1 MKNPELITADDLNS
15 WPDNDARDAQ
25 ENFPLLIRHLLLN
38 TPGVSAVSARAG
50 NGVNEPGYDGFA
62 QLDEAVSVLPSG
74 SLRFEFGTNKDISTK
89 ASKDYRKRSK
99 QDDAASHVFV
109 FATPRR
115 WSGKDKWLEERRSEG
130 KFANVWA
137 LDADDLEAWL
147 ETSPS
152 SHYWLSEHLGKQ
164 PDEAR
169 TLEQWW
175 GSFHQATHPELP
187 LSMFTAGRESTRDKL
202 RELLAKAPRTITIQ
216 ADWRND
222 CLAFIYASLAAD
234 GEDELSA
241 LDRSVIIVKSSGA
254 WNRIARQTGKSILIP
269 AVDGAETKPA
279 IDNGHYVIKIVD
291 REQVVYG
298 KVDVKLPRVS
308 RPDVQTLLNDC
319 GIKFQKANRLAGLA
333 RRNMPSFVR
342 ALTRDAAIQTPMWA
356 TDTSASMLAA
366 LTLVGAWNANNDK
379 DTQAIAEL
387 VGSDYDTVTS
397 LCQQRAGGND
407 PVMSRSGS
415 AWRFASLE
423 EAFRCLSSKII
434 DGVVERWKQITLDVL
449 GEANPSY
456 GLNPLEKVEQQ
467 LNQPTSQVQYSEELK
482 SGIARSLAMVG
493 SMDGDGALSG
503 KLKDSVVAIT
513 NQLLNQAVGDDS
525 GRVWNLIGPRLRY
538 LAEAAPQKFIDV
550 TINNLKQDASSL
562 LRAYYADSNDILF
575 GDPWFHPHLLC
586 ALEVLAWS
594 EEYFDDAI
602 ECLALLAANPADDK
616 QRGNRPDE
624 SLAAILCGWAN
635 FTTFPSG
642 ERLAALDIVKR
653 ISSPVG
659 WDLLFALWP
668 DCSAVITPPATPHFR
683 ADWCPLT
690 DAPVL
695 RRDWNV
701 YRNGLV
707 ERALTWSDVTPSN
720 LNQLV
725 NHINRGIM
733 PEDRAKII
741 DYLGEL
747 ALSTEY
753 NDDDRYV
760 VWNALCQLATSH
772 YHHRASEWSLPEEE
786 VDRLLE
792 LSDRWKPTSPVLRHL
807 YLFDH
812 TPGLLDCAL
821 HRDIDNYD
829 QKVEARRQEALSEI
843 LADPQAIDDLALFAS
858 RADASLVLGWMLA
871 DRQELNFWDIAHWVD
886 SSDSK
891 LTAVV
896 DGYLYRA
903 LRQRGASWLQDVL
916 DDPRLTASQR
926 AAVLLR
932 VPAQLDCWEVVA
944 RSQDDDNAY
953 WQTAE
958 MGVLPPNHMRYA
970 IERLVAC
977 GRAWDAIDSV
987 SLSIRSAKQE
997 GVKTDL
1003 TVDVLIGLLHVAC
1016 TQESVK
1022 ISSLSFEVGQVLDH
1036 IVELKADRVDVARL
1050 ELLLYPLIGNYRE
1063 PVVLHRTLA
1072 AEPHLFVRLMEVA
1085 HHDKTMLGLDRSA
1098 SFRRAMSALN
1108 GWRGCPGMTA
1118 DGKLDAVVMQ
1128 RWVDAARQGL
1138 AAAELSDIG
1147 DYEIGRLLANSP
1159 EDENGTWPLPAV
1171 CTLIDEVGSKNLD
1184 EGFIAGMCRGL
1195 MSSVRGVYDGGQQE
1209 HESAQRY
1216 HALSK
1221 QIRSTSRHTARLL
1234 KKAANRYEERAIQE
1248 DDQAEARQDA
1258 L

>member
-1 MKNPELITADDLNS
+1 MKNPELITADDLNV
-15 WPDNDARDAQ
+15 WPDKDARDAQ

-50 NGVNEPGYDGFA
+50 NGVNEPGYDGVA
-62 QLDEAVSVLPSG
+62 QSDGTVSVLPPG
-74 SLRFEFGTNKDISTK
+74 SLLFEFGTNKDIGAK
-89 ASKDYRKRSK
+89 ATDDYRKRVK

-115 WSGKDKWLEERRSEG
+115 WRGKEKWLEEYRSKG
-130 KFANVWA
+130 IFADVWA

-147 ETSPS
+147 DVSPV
-152 SHYWLSEHLGKQ
+152 SHYWISEHLGKQ
-164 PDEAR
+164 PDEAQ

-175 GSFHQATHPELP
+175 DSFHQATQPELP
-187 LSMFTAGRESTRDKL
+187 LSMFTAGRESTRDTL
-202 RELLAKAPRTITIQ
+202 RKLLAEAPRTITIQ
-216 ADWRND
+216 ADWHDD

-234 GEDELSA
+234 AENQLDA
-241 LDRSVIIVKSSGA
+241 LDQSVIIVKSVGV
-254 WNRIARQTGKSILIP
+254 WNRIARQAGKSILIS
-269 AVDGAETKPA
+269 AFDGAETKPA
-279 IDNGHYVIKIVD
+279 IDNGHHVIKIVD

-298 KVDVKLPRVS
+298 KVDVELPRVS
-308 RPDVQTLLNDC
+308 RPDVQSLLNDC
-319 GIKFQKANRLAGLA
+319 GINFQKANHLAGLA

-342 ALTRDAAIQTPMWA
+342 ALTRDAAIQTPTWA
-356 TDTSASMLAA
+356 TDTSAPMLAA
-366 LTLVGAWNANNDK
+366 LTLVGAWDANNDK
-379 DTQAIAEL
+379 DTRAIAAL

-407 PVMSRSGS
+407 PVMSQSGS

-423 EAFRCLSSKII
+423 EAFRCMSSKIT
-434 DGVVERWKQITLDVL
+434 DGVIERWKQMTLDVL
-449 GEANPSY
+449 SEVNPSY

-503 KLKDSVVAIT
+503 KLRESVVDIT

-550 TINNLKQDASSL
+550 MIYNLRQDASSL

-575 GDPWFHPHLLC
+575 GDPWFRPHLLW

-594 EEYFDDAI
+594 EEYFDDAV

-616 QRGNRPDE
+616 QRGNRSGE
-624 SLAAILCGWAN
+624 SLSAILCGWAN
-635 FTTFPSG
+635 FTTVPYG
-642 ERLAALDIVKR
+642 ERLAALDSVKR
-653 ISSPVG
+653 ISPAVG

-668 DCSAVITPPATPHFR
+668 DYSATITPPATPRFR

-695 RRDWNV
+695 QRDWV
-701 YRNGLV
+701 AYRHGLV
-707 ERALTWSDVTPSN
+707 ERALTWSDMTPSN
-720 LNQLV
+720 LAQLV

-733 PEDRAKII
+733 PEDRVKII
-741 DYLGEL
+741 NYLGEL

-753 NDDDRYV
+753 NDDDRYL
-760 VWNALCQLATSH
+760 VWHTLRHLATSH
-772 YHHRASEWSLPEEE
+772 YHHRAAEWSLPEEE

-792 LSDRWKPTSPVLRHL
+792 LSDRWKPASPVLRHL
-807 YLFDH
+807 YLFNH
-812 TPGLLDCAL
+812 NPGLLDCAL
-821 HRDIDNYD
+821 HRDIDDYD

-843 LADPQAIDDLALFAS
+843 LAGPQAIDDLALLAS
-858 RADASLVLGWMLA
+858 RAVASLVLEWMLA
-871 DRQELNFWDIAHWVD
+871 DRQELNFWDIAYWTD
-886 SSDSK
+886 SSDRK
-891 LTAVV
+891 LVTVM
-896 DGYLYRA
+896 DGYLCRS
-903 LRQRGASWLQDVL
+903 LDQRGASWLQAVL
-916 DDPRLTASQR
+916 DDSRLTAAQR
-926 AAVLLR
+926 AAVLR
-932 VPAQLDCWEVVA
+932 CVPAEWDYWEVVA
-944 RSQDDDNAY
+944 RNQDDDSAY

-958 MGVLPPNHMRYA
+958 MRVLPPDHMQYA

-1003 TVDVLIGLLHVAC
+1003 TADVLIGLLHIAC
-1016 TQESVK
+1016 TQESAK
-1022 ISSLSFEVGQVLDH
+1022 ISSLSYEVGQVLDH
-1036 IVELKADRVDVARL
+1036 IVELKAGQVDVARL
-1050 ELLLYPLIGNYRE
+1050 ELLLYPLIGDYRE
-1063 PVVLHRTLA
+1063 PIALHRTLA
-1072 AEPHLFVRLMEVA
+1072 TEPHLFVRLMEVA
-1085 HHDKTMLGLDRSA
+1085 HRDKTMLGMDRSA
-1098 SFRRAMSALN
+1098 SFRRAMSVLD

-1118 DGKLDAVVMQ
+1118 DGELDAVVMQ
-1128 RWVDAARQGL
+1128 QWVDAARQGL

-1171 CTLIDEVGSKNLD
+1171 CELIDEVGSDNLD

-1195 MSSVRGVYDGGQQE
+1195 MSSVRGAYDGGQQE

-1216 HALSK
+1216 RALSR

-1234 KKAANRYEERAIQE
+1234 KKAADRYEDRATDE
-1248 DDQAEARQDA
+1248 DEQALVRQDA

>member
-1 MKNPELITADDLNS
+1 MKNPELITADDLNV
-15 WPDNDARDAQ
+15 WPDKNARDAQ

-50 NGVNEPGYDGFA
+50 NGVNEPGYDGVA
-62 QLDEAVSVLPSG
+62 QSDGTVSVLPPG
-74 SLRFEFGTNKDISTK
+74 SLLFEFGANKDIGTK
-89 ASKDYRKRSK
+89 ASKDYRKRAK
-99 QDDAASHVFV
+99 QNDAASHVFV

-115 WSGKDKWLEERRSEG
+115 WSGKDKWLEEQRSEG

-152 SHYWLSEHLGKQ
+152 SHYWISEHLGKQ

-234 GEDELSA
+234 AEDERSA
-241 LDRSVIIVKSSGA
+241 LDQSVIIVKSVGV
-254 WNRIARQTGKSILIP
+254 WNRISRQAGKSILIP
-269 AVDGAETKPA
+269 AFDGAEQQPA
-279 IDNGHYVIKIVD
+279 LNNGHHVLQIVD
-291 REQVVYG
+291 RGQIPLEKTALQ
-298 KVDVKLPRVS
+298 LPRVS
-308 RPDVQTLLNDC
+308 RPDVQLLLNGC
-319 GIKFQKANRLAGLA
+319 GVNFQQAGYLAGLA

-342 ALTRDAAIQTPMWA
+342 ALTRNIAIQTPAWA
-356 TDTSASMLAA
+356 TDTSAPMLAA
-366 LTLVGAWNANNDK
+366 LTLVGAWDANNDK
-379 DTQAIAEL
+379 DTQAIAAL
-387 VGSDYDTVTS
+387 VGGDYDTVTL
-397 LCQQRAGGND
+397 LCQQRADGND

-423 EAFRCLSSKII
+423 EAYRCLSSKIT
-434 DGVVERWKQITLDVL
+434 DGVIERWKQMALDVL
-449 GEANPSY
+449 CEVNPSY
-456 GLNPLEKVEQQ
+456 GLNPIEKFAQQ
-467 LNQPTSQVQYSEELK
+467 LNQPTSRVQYSEELK

-503 KLKDSVVAIT
+503 KLRDSAVDIVD
-513 NQLLNQAVGDDS
+513 QLLSQAVEDDS
-525 GRVWNLIGPRLRY
+525 GRFWNLIGPRLRY
-538 LAEAAPQKFIDV
+538 LAEAAPQQFVDVVID
-550 TINNLKQDASSL
+550 NLEQDSSSL
-562 LRAYYADSNDILF
+562 LRAFNSDSSD
-575 GDPWFHPHLLC
+575 LLW

-594 EEYFDDAI
+594 NDYFDDAI
-602 ECLALLAANPADDK
+602 ECLASLSANRVDDI
-616 QRGNRPDE
+616 QCGNRSGE
-624 SLAAILCGWAN
+624 SLSAILCGWGN
-635 FTTFPSG
+635 FTTVSSG
-642 ERLAALDIVKR
+642 KKLAALDSVKR
-653 ISSPVG
+653 MSSSVG

-668 DCSAVITPPATPHFR
+668 DWTTITPTRTPRFR

-695 RRDWNV
+695 QRDWV
-701 YRNGLV
+701 EYRHGLV
-707 ERALTWSDVTPSN
+707 ERALSWSGMTASN
-720 LNQLV
+720 LERLI
-725 NHINRGIM
+725 NHINRGVM
-733 PEDRAKII
+733 PEDRAQII
-741 DYLGEL
+741 DYLSEL

-753 NDDDRYV
+753 NDDDRYL
-760 VWNALCQLATSH
+760 VWRTVRELAAKHS
-772 YHHRASEWSLPEEE
+772 HHRAEWSLPEEE

-807 YLFDH
+807 YLFNHD
-812 TPGLLDCAL
+812 PGLLDCAL
-821 HRDIDNYD
+821 HRDIDDYD
-829 QKVEARRQEALSEI
+829 QKVEARRQEALKEI
-843 LADPQAIDDLALFAS
+843 LSLPQKVDNLEVLAS
-858 RADASLVLGWMLA
+858 RAVASWVLGQMLA
-871 DRQELNFWDIAHWVD
+871 DRQELNFWDIAYWVD

-916 DDPRLTASQR
+916 DDPRLSASQR
-926 AAVLLR
+926 AAVLR
-932 VPAQLDCWEVVA
+932 CVPAEWDYWEVVA
-944 RSQDDDNAY
+944 RNQDDDSAY

-958 MGVLPPNHMRYA
+958 MRVLPPDHMQYA

-1003 TVDVLIGLLHVAC
+1003 TADVLIGLLHIAC
-1016 TQESVK
+1016 TQESAK
-1022 ISSLSFEVGQVLDH
+1022 ISSLSYEVGQVVDH
-1036 IVELKADRVDVARL
+1036 IVELNANQVDVARL
-1050 ELLLYPLIGNYRE
+1050 EILFYRLIGDYRE
-1063 PVVLHRTLA
+1063 PTVLHHTLA
-1072 AEPHLFVRLMEVA
+1072 TEPHLFVRLMEVA
-1085 HHDKTMLGLDRSA
+1085 HRGETMLGMDRSA
-1098 SFRRAMSALN
+1098 SFRIAMSALN
-1108 GWRGCPGMTA
+1108 GWRGCPGMTT
-1118 DGKLDAVVMQ
+1118 DGELDAVVMQ
-1128 RWVDAARQGL
+1128 RWVDAVRQGL

-1147 DYEIGRLLANSP
+1147 DYEIGSLLANSP
-1159 EDENGTWPLPAV
+1159 EDEEGAWPLPAV
-1171 CTLIDEVGSKNLD
+1171 CALIDEAGSRNLD

-1216 HALSK
+1216 RALSRK
-1221 QIRSTSRHTARLL
+1221 IRLTSRHTARLL
-1234 KKAANRYEERAIQE
+1234 KKAADRYEKRAVEE

>member
-1 MKNPELITADDLNS
+1 MKNPELITADYLNS
-15 WPDNDARDAQ
+15 WPDSDARDAQ
-25 ENFPLLIRHLLLN
+25 ENFPRLIRRLLHE
-38 TPGVSAVSARAG
+38 TPGISEVSVRAG
-50 NGVNEPGYDGFA
+50 NGVSAPGYDGVA
-62 QLDEAVSVLPSG
+62 QLDKAASVLPSG
-74 SLRFEFGTNKDISTK
+74 SLRFELGTNKDIGTK
-89 ASKDYRKRSK
+89 ASKDYRKRAN
-99 QDDAASHVFV
+99 QNDAAGYVFV

-152 SHYWLSEHLGKQ
+152 SHYWISEHLGKQ

-216 ADWRND
+216 ADWRDD

-234 GEDELSA
+234 AENQLDA
-241 LDRSVIIVKSSGA
+241 LDQSVIIVKSSAA
-254 WNRIARQTGKSILIP
+254 WNRIARQPGRSILIP
-269 AVDGAETKPA
+269 AFDDADKQLA
-279 IDNGHYVIKIVD
+279 LDNGHHVLQIVD
-291 REQVVYG
+291 REQVALR
-298 KVDVKLPRVS
+298 DPDLQLLRVS
-308 RPDVQTLLNDC
+308 RPDVQVLLSDC
-319 GIKFQKANRLAGLA
+319 GVNFQKAGYLAGLA

-342 ALTRDAAIQTPMWA
+342 ALTRDASIRRPVWA
-356 TDTSASMLAA
+356 TDANAPMLAA
-366 LTLVGAWNANNDK
+366 LTLVGAWDTENEK
-379 DTQAIAEL
+379 DRQAIAAL
-387 VGSDYDTVTS
+387 VRSDYDTVTS
-397 LCQQRAGGND
+397 LCQKRSGGND
-407 PVMSRSGS
+407 PVMSQSGS
-415 AWRFASLE
+415 VWRFASLE
-423 EAFRCLSSKII
+423 EAYRCLSSKIT
-434 DGVVERWKQITLDVL
+434 DGVIKRWKQMTLDVL

-456 GLNPLEKVEQQ
+456 GLNALEKVEQQ
-467 LNQPTSQVQYSEELK
+467 FNHPMSQIQYSEELK
-482 SGIARSLAMVG
+482 SGIARSLSMLG
-493 SMDGDGALSG
+493 SMDGDGVLSG
-503 KLKDSVVAIT
+503 KLRDNVVDIA

-525 GRVWNLIGPRLRY
+525 GRVWNLMAPRLPS
-538 LAEAAPQKFIDV
+538 LAEAAPQQFVDIV
-550 TINNLKQDASSL
+550 INNLEQDSSSL

-575 GDPWFHPHLLC
+575 GDPWFHPHLLW

-594 EEYFDDAI
+594 EEYFDDAV
-602 ECLALLAANPADDK
+602 ECLALLAANRADDK

-635 FTTFPSG
+635 FTTVPSG
-642 ERLAALDIVKR
+642 ERLAALDSVKR

-668 DCSAVITPPATPHFR
+668 DYSAVITPPATPHFR

-690 DAPVL
+690 DKPVKWEE
-695 RRDWNV
+695 RSSFFH
-701 YRNGLV
+701 GLV

-720 LNQLV
+720 LKRLI
-725 NHINRGIM
+725 NHINRGVM
-733 PEDRAKII
+733 PEDRAQII
-741 DYLGEL
+741 DYLSEL
-747 ALSTEY
+747 ALSAEY
-753 NDDDRYV
+753 NDDDRYL
-760 VWNALCQLATSH
+760 VWRTVRELAAKHS
-772 YHHRASEWSLPEEE
+772 HHRAEWSLPEEE

-807 YLFDH
+807 YLFNHD
-812 TPGLLDCAL
+812 PGLLDCAL
-821 HRDIDNYD
+821 HRDIDDYD

-843 LADPQAIDDLALFAS
+843 LAGPQKLDDLEILAS
-858 RADASLVLGWMLA
+858 RAVASWVLGQMLA

-896 DGYLYRA
+896 DAYLYRA
-903 LRQRGASWLQDVL
+903 LRQRGASWLQAVL
-916 DDPRLTASQR
+916 DDSRLTASQR
-926 AAVLLR
+926 AAVLRR

-997 GVKTDL
+997 GVTTDL
-1003 TVDVLIGLLHVAC
+1003 TADVLIGLLHIAC
-1016 TQESVK
+1016 TQESAK
-1022 ISSLSFEVGQVLDH
+1022 ISSLSYEVGKVLDY
-1036 IVELKADRVDVARL
+1036 IVELKADQVDIARL
-1050 ELLLYPLIGNYRE
+1050 ELLLYPLLGHYRE
-1063 PVVLHRTLA
+1063 STTLNRILA
-1072 AEPHLFVRLMEVA
+1072 TEASLFVKLMEVA
-1085 HHDKTMLGLDRSA
+1085 HRGETMLGMDRSA
-1098 SFRRAMSALN
+1098 SFRIAMSVLD

-1118 DGKLDAVVMQ
+1118 DGELDIAIMRQ
-1128 RWVDAARQGL
+1128 WVEAARQVL
-1138 AAAELSDIG
+1138 ATATLSDIA
-1147 DYEIGRLLANSP
+1147 DYEIGKLLANSP
-1159 EDENGTWPLPAV
+1159 EDKDGAWPLPAV
-1171 CTLIDEVGSKNLD
+1171 CEVIDEVGNENFD

>member
-1 MKNPELITADDLNS
+1 MKNSEFITADDLNS

-25 ENFPLLIRHLLLN
+25 ENFPRLIRHLLHE
-38 TPGVSAVSARAG
+38 TPGISEVSVRAG
-50 NGVNEPGYDGFA
+50 NGVSAPGYDGVA
-62 QLDEAVSVLPSG
+62 QSDETVSVLPAG
-74 SLRFEFGTNKDISTK
+74 SLVFEFGTDKGVGSK
-89 ASKDYRKRSK
+89 ASEDFRKRAN
-99 QDDAASHVFV
+99 QDNTTSHVFV

-115 WSGKDKWLEERRSEG
+115 WRGKDKWLEKRRSEG

-152 SHYWLSEHLGKQ
+152 SHYWISEHLGKQ

-234 GEDELSA
+234 AEDELSA
-241 LDRSVIIVKSSGA
+241 LDQSVIIVKSVGV
-254 WNRIARQTGKSILIP
+254 WNRISRQAGKSILIP
-269 AVDGAETKPA
+269 AFDGAEQQPA
-279 IDNGHYVIKIVD
+279 LNNGHHVLQIVD
-291 REQVVYG
+291 RGQIPLEKTALQ
-298 KVDVKLPRVS
+298 LPRVS
-308 RPDVQTLLNDC
+308 RPDVQLLLNGC
-319 GIKFQKANRLAGLA
+319 GVNFQQAGYLAGLA

-342 ALTRDAAIQTPMWA
+342 ALTRNTAIQTPAWA
-356 TDTSASMLAA
+356 TDTSAPMLAA
-366 LTLVGAWNANNDK
+366 LTLVGGWDANNDK
-379 DTQAIAEL
+379 DTQAIAAL
-387 VGSDYDTVTS
+387 VRSDYDTVTS

-407 PVMSRSGS
+407 PVMSRSRS

-423 EAFRCLSSKII
+423 EAFRCLSSKITDDVI
-434 DGVVERWKQITLDVL
+434 ERWKQMTLDVL
-449 GEANPSY
+449 SEANPSY

-467 LNQPTSQVQYSEELK
+467 LNHPTSRIQYSEKLK

-493 SMDGDGALSG
+493 SMDGDGVLSG
-503 KLKDSVVAIT
+503 KLRESVGDIT

-538 LAEAAPQKFIDV
+538 LAEAAPQQFIDV
-550 TINNLKQDASSL
+550 IIDNLEQDSSSL

-575 GDPWFHPHLLC
+575 GDPWFHPHLLW

-594 EEYFDDAI
+594 EEYFDDAV
-602 ECLALLAANPADDK
+602 ECLALLAANRADDK

-624 SLAAILCGWAN
+624 SLAAILCGWVN
-635 FTTFPSG
+635 FTTVPSG
-642 ERLAALDIVKR
+642 ERLAALDSVKR

-659 WDLLFALWP
+659 CDLLFALWP
-668 DCSAVITPPATPHFR
+668 DYSAVITPPAMPHFR

-695 RRDWNV
+695 QCDWV
-701 YRNGLV
+701 EYRHGLV
-707 ERALTWSDVTPSN
+707 ERALSWSGMTASN
-720 LNQLV
+720 LERLV
-725 NHINRGIM
+725 NHINIGVLSD
-733 PEDRAKII
+733 DRTKII

-747 ALSTEY
+747 AFLTQY
-753 NDDDRYV
+753 NDDDRYL
-760 VWNALCQLATSH
+760 VWRTVRELAAKHS
-772 YHHRASEWSLPEEE
+772 HHRAEWSLPEEE

-792 LSDRWKPTSPVLRHL
+792 LSDRWKPTSPVLWHL
-807 YLFDH
+807 YLFNHD
-812 TPGLLDCAL
+812 PGLLDCAL
-821 HRDIDNYD
+821 HRDIDDYD
-829 QKVEARRQEALSEI
+829 QKMEARRQDALKEILSTPQKLDDLEI
-843 LADPQAIDDLALFAS
+843 LAS
-858 RADASLVLGWMLA
+858 RAVASWVLGQMLA
-871 DRQELNFWDIAHWVD
+871 DRQELNFWDIAYWVD

-926 AAVLLR
+926 AAVLRR

-944 RSQDDDNAY
+944 RSQDDDNTY

-958 MGVLPPNHMRYA
+958 MRVLPPDHMRYA

-977 GRAWDAIDSV
+977 GRAWDAIVSV
-987 SLSIRSAKQE
+987 SLSIQSAKQE
-997 GVKTDL
+997 GDATDL
-1003 TVDVLIGLLHVAC
+1003 TADVLIGLLNVALARDL
-1016 TQESVK
+1016 SWNH
-1022 ISSLSFEVGQVLDH
+1022 SLSDEVGKLLDH
-1036 IVELKADRVDVARL
+1036 LVELKANKRDIVRL
-1050 ELLLYPLIGNYRE
+1050 ELLLYPLLGRNRE
-1063 PVVLHRTLA
+1063 LAVLNHILATDSRIFVKLLEVVHSR
-1072 AEPHLFVRLMEVA
+1072 
-1085 HHDKTMLGLDRSA
+1085 KNMLGLGRIDSYRVARSV
-1098 SFRRAMSALN
+1098 FDD
-1108 GWRGCPGMTA
+1108 WRGCPGMRA
-1118 DGKLDAVVMQ
+1118 DGRFDVMVMR
-1128 RWVDAARQGL
+1128 RWVEAARQGL
-1138 AAAELSDIG
+1138 AVADLSDIG
-1147 DYEIGRLLANSP
+1147 DYEIGRVLANSP
-1159 EDENGTWPLPAV
+1159 ENSAGEWPLPAV
-1171 CTLIDEVGSKNLD
+1171 CELIDEVGSKNLD
-1184 EGFIAGMCRGL
+1184 EGFIAGTCRGL

-1216 HALSK
+1216 RALSK
-1221 QIRSTSRHTARLL
+1221 QIRLTSRHTARLL
-1234 KKAANRYEERAIQE
+1234 QKAADRYEERAVEE
-1248 DDQAEARQDA
+1248 DDQAEARQDE

>member
-1 MKNPELITADDLNS
+1 MKNSELITADDLNS

-25 ENFPLLIRHLLLN
+25 ENFPRLIRRLLLD
-38 TPGVSAVSARAG
+38 TPGVSAVSVRAG
-50 NGVNEPGYDGFA
+50 NGVSAPGYDGVA
-62 QLDEAVSVLPSG
+62 QSDETVSVLPAG
-74 SLRFEFGTNKDISTK
+74 SLVFEFGTDKGIGSK

-152 SHYWLSEHLGKQ
+152 SHYWISEHLGKQ

-175 GSFHQATHPELP
+175 GSFHQATQPELP
-187 LSMFTAGRESTRDKL
+187 LSMFIAGRESTRDKL

-216 ADWRND
+216 ADWRDD

-234 GEDELSA
+234 AENQLDA
-241 LDRSVIIVKSSGA
+241 LDQSVIIVKSVGV
-254 WNRIARQTGKSILIP
+254 WNRIARQAGKSVLIP
-269 AVDGAETKPA
+269 AVDGVETKLA
-279 IDNGHYVIKIVD
+279 IDNGHHVIKIVD

-298 KVDVKLPRVS
+298 KVDVELPRVS
-308 RPDVQTLLNDC
+308 RPDVQSLLNDC
-319 GIKFQKANRLAGLA
+319 GVNFQKAGYLAGLA

-342 ALTRDAAIQTPMWA
+342 ALTRDAAIQMPTWA
-356 TDTSASMLAA
+356 TDASAPMLAA
-366 LTLVGAWNANNDK
+366 LTLVGAWDANNDK
-379 DTQAIAEL
+379 DTQAIAAL

-423 EAFRCLSSKII
+423 EAFLCLSSKIT
-434 DGVVERWKQITLDVL
+434 DGVVERWKQLALDVL
-449 GEANPSY
+449 CEANPSY

-467 LNQPTSQVQYSEELK
+467 FNQPTSQVQYSEELK

-493 SMDGDGALSG
+493 SMDGDGVLSG
-503 KLKDSVVAIT
+503 KLRESVDDIT

-538 LAEAAPQKFIDV
+538 LAEAAPQQFIDV
-550 TINNLKQDASSL
+550 TIENLEHDSSSL

-575 GDPWFHPHLLC
+575 GDPWFHPHLLW

-594 EEYFDDAI
+594 EEYFDGAV
-602 ECLALLAANPADDK
+602 ECLALLAANRADDK

-624 SLAAILCGWAN
+624 SLAAVLCGWAN
-635 FTTFPSG
+635 FTTVPFG
-642 ERLAALDIVKR
+642 ERLAALDSVKR
-653 ISSPVG
+653 ISATVG

-668 DCSAVITPPATPHFR
+668 DYSVVITPPATPRFR

-690 DAPVL
+690 DKPVKWEE
-695 RRDWNV
+695 RSSFFH
-701 YRNGLV
+701 GLV

-720 LNQLV
+720 LKRLV
-725 NHINRGIM
+725 NHINRGIL
-733 PEDRAKII
+733 PEDRTKII
-741 DYLGEL
+741 DHLGK
-747 ALSTEY
+747 LSSSEEFD
-753 NDDDRYV
+753 DDDRYL
-760 VWNALCQLATSH
+760 VWHTLRQLATSH
-772 YHHRASEWSLPEEE
+772 YHHRAAEWSLPEEE

-807 YLFDH
+807 YLFNHD
-812 TPGLLDCAL
+812 PGLLDCAL
-821 HRDIDNYD
+821 HRDIDDYD

-843 LADPQAIDDLALFAS
+843 LAGPQAIDDLALLAS
-858 RADASLVLGWMLA
+858 RAIASLVLGWMLA
-871 DRQELNFWDIAHWVD
+871 DRQELNFWDIAYWAD
-886 SSDSK
+886 SSDRK
-891 LTAVV
+891 LVTVM
-896 DGYLYRA
+896 DGYLCRS
-903 LRQRGASWLQDVL
+903 LDQRGASWLQAVL
-916 DDPRLTASQR
+916 DDSRLTAAQR
-926 AAVLLR
+926 AAVLR
-932 VPAQLDCWEVVA
+932 CVPAEWDYWEVVA
-944 RSQDDDNAY
+944 RNQDDDSAY

-958 MGVLPPNHMRYA
+958 MRVLPPDHMQYA

-977 GRAWDAIDSV
+977 GRAWDAINSV

-1003 TVDVLIGLLHVAC
+1003 TADVLIDLLHVAC

-1022 ISSLSFEVGQVLDH
+1022 ISSLSYEVGQVLDH

-1050 ELLLYPLIGNYRE
+1050 ELLLYPLIGDYRV
-1063 PVVLHRTLA
+1063 PIVLHHTLA
-1072 AEPHLFVRLMEVA
+1072 TESHLFVRLMEVA
-1085 HHDKTMLGLDRSA
+1085 HRGETMLGLDRSV
-1098 SFRRAMSALN
+1098 SFRIAMSVLD

-1118 DGKLDAVVMQ
+1118 DGEIDTVVMQ
-1128 RWVDAARQGL
+1128 QWVETARQGL

-1147 DYEIGRLLANSP
+1147 DYEIGGLLANSP

-1171 CTLIDEVGSKNLD
+1171 CELIDEVGSRNLD

-1216 HALSK
+1216 YALRE
-1221 QIRSTSRHTARLL
+1221 QIRSTSWHTARLL
-1234 KKAANRYEERAIQE
+1234 KKAADRYEQRAVEE
-1248 DDQAEARQDA
+1248 DDQAEARQDE

>member
-25 ENFPLLIRHLLLN
+25 ENFPRLVRKLLHE

-50 NGVNEPGYDGFA
+50 NGVNVSGYDGVA
-62 QLDEAVSVLPSG
+62 QSNETVSVLPSG
-74 SLRFEFGTNKDISTK
+74 SLIFEFGTNKKIASK
-89 ASKDYRKRSK
+89 ASDDFHKRAK
-99 QDDAASHVFV
+99 QNDAAGHVFV

-147 ETSPS
+147 EMSPS
-152 SHYWLSEHLGKQ
+152 SHYWISEHLGKQ

-202 RELLAKAPRTITIQ
+202 RELLAKAPRSITIQ
-216 ADWRND
+216 ADWRDD

-234 GEDELSA
+234 AENQLDA
-241 LDRSVIIVKSSGA
+241 LDQSVIIVKSSSV
-254 WNRIARQTGKSILIP
+254 WNQIARQAGKSILIP
-269 AVDGAETKPA
+269 AFDGAEKKPS
-279 IDNGHYVIKIVD
+279 IDNGHHVIKIVD

-298 KVDVKLPRVS
+298 KTDVDLPRVS
-308 RPDVQTLLNDC
+308 RPDVQLLLNGC
-319 GIKFQKANRLAGLA
+319 GVHFQRAGYLAGLA

-342 ALTRDAAIQTPMWA
+342 ALTRDAAIQMPTWA
-356 TDTSASMLAA
+356 TDSSAPMLAA
-366 LTLVGAWNANNDK
+366 LTLVGAWDANNDK
-379 DTQAIAEL
+379 DTQAIAAL
-387 VGSDYDTVTS
+387 VGSDYDTVTL
-397 LCQQRAGGND
+397 LCQQRADGND
-407 PVMSRSGS
+407 PVMSHSGS

-423 EAFRCLSSKII
+423 EAFRCLSSKIT
-434 DGVVERWKQITLDVL
+434 DGVVERWKQLVLDVL
-449 GEANPSY
+449 CEANPSY

-467 LNQPTSQVQYSEELK
+467 FNQPTSQVQYSEELK

-503 KLKDSVVAIT
+503 KLRDSAVDIVD
-513 NQLLNQAVGDDS
+513 QLLSQAVKDDT
-525 GRVWNLIGPRLRY
+525 GRVWNLIAPRLPS
-538 LAEAAPQKFIDV
+538 LAEAAPQQFVDIV
-550 TINNLKQDASSL
+550 INNLEQDSSSL

-575 GDPWFHPHLLC
+575 SDPWFHPHLLW

-602 ECLALLAANPADDK
+602 ECLTLLAVNRADDK
-616 QRGNRPDE
+616 QRGDRSGE
-624 SLAAILCGWAN
+624 SLSAILCGWAN
-635 FTTFPSG
+635 FTTVSSG
-642 ERLAALDIVKR
+642 KKLTALDSVKR
-653 ISSPVG
+653 MSSSVG

-668 DCSAVITPPATPHFR
+668 DWATITPTRTPRFR

-695 RRDWNV
+695 QCDWV
-701 YRNGLV
+701 EYRHGLV
-707 ERALTWSDVTPSN
+707 ERALSWSGMTASN
-720 LNQLV
+720 LERLV
-725 NHINRGIM
+725 NHINIGVLSD
-733 PEDRAKII
+733 DRAKII

-753 NDDDRYV
+753 NDDDRYL
-760 VWNALCQLATSH
+760 VWHSVRELAAKHS
-772 YHHRASEWSLPEEE
+772 HHRAEWSLPEEE

-807 YLFDH
+807 YLFNHD
-812 TPGLLDCAL
+812 PGLLDCAL
-821 HRDIDNYD
+821 HRDIDDYD

-843 LADPQAIDDLALFAS
+843 LAGPQAIDDLALLAS
-858 RADASLVLGWMLA
+858 RAVASLVLGWMLA
-871 DRQELNFWDIAHWVD
+871 DRQELNFWDIAYWAD
-886 SSDSK
+886 SSDRK
-891 LTAVV
+891 LVTVM
-896 DGYLYRA
+896 DGYLCRS
-903 LRQRGASWLQDVL
+903 LDQRGASWLQAVL
-916 DDPRLTASQR
+916 DDSRLTAAQR
-926 AAVLLR
+926 AAVLR
-932 VPAQLDCWEVVA
+932 CVPAEWDYWEVVA
-944 RSQDDDNAY
+944 RNQDDDNAY

-958 MGVLPPNHMRYA
+958 MRVLPPDHMQYA

-987 SLSIRSAKQE
+987 SLSIRSAKQK

-1003 TVDVLIGLLHVAC
+1003 TAEVLIGLLHVAC

-1022 ISSLSFEVGQVLDH
+1022 IFSLSYEVGQVLDH
-1036 IVELKADRVDVARL
+1036 IVELKADHVDVARL
-1050 ELLLYPLIGNYRE
+1050 ELLLYPLVGYYRE
-1063 PVVLHRTLA
+1063 PIVLHRTLA
-1072 AEPHLFVRLMEVA
+1072 TVPHLFVRLMEVA
-1085 HHDKTMLGLDRSA
+1085 HRDKTMLGMDRSA
-1098 SFRRAMSALN
+1098 SCRMAMSVLD

-1118 DGKLDAVVMQ
+1118 DGEIDAVVMQ
-1128 RWVDAARQGL
+1128 QWFETARQGL

-1171 CTLIDEVGSKNLD
+1171 CALIDEVGSRNLD

-1216 HALSK
+1216 RALSK
-1221 QIRSTSRHTARLL
+1221 QICSTSRHTARLL
-1234 KKAANRYEERAIQE
+1234 KKAADRYEERAKEE
-1248 DDQAEARQDA
+1248 DEQALARQDA

>member
-1 MKNPELITADDLNS
+1 MKNPELITADYLNS
-15 WPDNDARDAQ
+15 WPDSDARDAQ
-25 ENFPLLIRHLLLN
+25 ENFPRLIRRLLHE
-38 TPGVSAVSARAG
+38 TPGISEVSVRAG
-50 NGVNEPGYDGFA
+50 NGVSAPGYDGVA
-62 QLDEAVSVLPSG
+62 QLDKAASVLPSG
-74 SLRFEFGTNKDISTK
+74 SLRFELGTNKDIGTK
-89 ASKDYRKRSK
+89 ASKDYRKRAN
-99 QDDAASHVFV
+99 QNDAAGYVFV

-152 SHYWLSEHLGKQ
+152 SHYWISEHLGKQ

-216 ADWRND
+216 ADWRDD

-234 GEDELSA
+234 AENQLDA
-241 LDRSVIIVKSSGA
+241 LDQSVIIVKSSAA
-254 WNRIARQTGKSILIP
+254 WNRIARQPGRSILIP
-269 AVDGAETKPA
+269 AFDDADKQLA
-279 IDNGHYVIKIVD
+279 LDNGHHVLQIVD
-291 REQVVYG
+291 REQVALR
-298 KVDVKLPRVS
+298 DPDLQLLRVS
-308 RPDVQTLLNDC
+308 RPDVQVLLSDC
-319 GIKFQKANRLAGLA
+319 GVNFQKAGYLAGLA

-342 ALTRDAAIQTPMWA
+342 ALTRDASIRRPVWA
-356 TDTSASMLAA
+356 TDANAPMLAA
-366 LTLVGAWNANNDK
+366 LTLVGAWDTENEK
-379 DTQAIAEL
+379 DRQAIAAL
-387 VGSDYDTVTS
+387 VRSDYDTVTS
-397 LCQQRAGGND
+397 LCQKRSGGND
-407 PVMSRSGS
+407 PVMSQSGS
-415 AWRFASLE
+415 VWRFASLE
-423 EAFRCLSSKII
+423 EAYRCLSSKIT
-434 DGVVERWKQITLDVL
+434 DGVIKRWKQMTFDVL

-456 GLNPLEKVEQQ
+456 GLNALEKVEQQ
-467 LNQPTSQVQYSEELK
+467 FNHPMSQIQYSEELK
-482 SGIARSLAMVG
+482 SGIARSLSMLG
-493 SMDGDGALSG
+493 SMDGDGVLSG
-503 KLKDSVVAIT
+503 KLRDNVVDIA

-525 GRVWNLIGPRLRY
+525 GRVWNLMAPRLPS
-538 LAEAAPQKFIDV
+538 LAEAAPQQFVDIV
-550 TINNLKQDASSL
+550 INNLEQDSSSL

-575 GDPWFHPHLLC
+575 GDPWFHPHLLW

-594 EEYFDDAI
+594 EEYFDDAV
-602 ECLALLAANPADDK
+602 ECLALLAANRADDK

-635 FTTFPSG
+635 FTTVPSG
-642 ERLAALDIVKR
+642 ERLAALDSVKR

-668 DCSAVITPPATPHFR
+668 DYSAVITPPATPHFR

-690 DAPVL
+690 DKPVKWEE
-695 RRDWNV
+695 RSSFFH
-701 YRNGLV
+701 GLV

-720 LNQLV
+720 LKRLI
-725 NHINRGIM
+725 NHINRGVM
-733 PEDRAKII
+733 PEDRAQII
-741 DYLGEL
+741 DYLSEL
-747 ALSTEY
+747 ALSAEY
-753 NDDDRYV
+753 NDDDRYL
-760 VWNALCQLATSH
+760 VWRTVRELAAKHS
-772 YHHRASEWSLPEEE
+772 HHRAEWSLPEEE

-807 YLFDH
+807 YLFNHD
-812 TPGLLDCAL
+812 PGLLDCAL
-821 HRDIDNYD
+821 HRDIDDYD

-843 LADPQAIDDLALFAS
+843 LAGPQKLDDLEILAS
-858 RADASLVLGWMLA
+858 RAVASWVLGQMLA

-886 SSDSK
+886 SSGSK

-896 DGYLYRA
+896 DAYLYRA
-903 LRQRGASWLQDVL
+903 LRQRGASWLQAVL
-916 DDPRLTASQR
+916 DDSRLTASQR
-926 AAVLLR
+926 AAVLRR

-997 GVKTDL
+997 GVTTDL
-1003 TVDVLIGLLHVAC
+1003 TADVLIGLLHIAC
-1016 TQESVK
+1016 TQESAK
-1022 ISSLSFEVGQVLDH
+1022 ISSLSYEVGKVLDY
-1036 IVELKADRVDVARL
+1036 IVELKADQVDIARL
-1050 ELLLYPLIGNYRE
+1050 ELLLYPLLGHYRE
-1063 PVVLHRTLA
+1063 STTLNRILA
-1072 AEPHLFVRLMEVA
+1072 TEASLFVKLMEVA
-1085 HHDKTMLGLDRSA
+1085 HRGETMLGMDRSA
-1098 SFRRAMSALN
+1098 SFRIAMSVLD

-1118 DGKLDAVVMQ
+1118 DGELDIAIVRQ
-1128 RWVDAARQGL
+1128 WVEAARQEL
-1138 AAAELSDIG
+1138 ATATLSDIA
-1147 DYEIGRLLANSP
+1147 DYEIGKLLANSP
-1159 EDENGTWPLPAV
+1159 EDKDGAWPLPAV
-1171 CTLIDEVGSKNLD
+1171 CEVIDEVGNENFD

>member
-216 ADWRND
+216 ADWRDD

-308 RPDVQTLLNDC
+308 RPDVQALLNDC

-550 TINNLKQDASSL
+550 TINNLEQDSSSL

-635 FTTFPSG
+635 FTTVPSG

-695 RRDWNV
+695 WRDWNV

-821 HRDIDNYD
+821 HRDIDDYD
-829 QKVEARRQEALSEI
+829 QKVETHRQNALGEI
-843 LADPQAIDDLALFAS
+843 LAGPQAIDDLALLAS
-858 RADASLVLGWMLA
+858 RAVASLVLGWMLA
-871 DRQELNFWDIAHWVD
+871 DRQELNFWDIAYWAD
-886 SSDSK
+886 SSDRK
-891 LTAVV
+891 LVTVM
-896 DGYLYRA
+896 DGYLCRS
-903 LRQRGASWLQDVL
+903 LDQRGASWLQAVL
-916 DDPRLTASQR
+916 DDSRLTAAQR
-926 AAVLLR
+926 AAVLR
-932 VPAQLDCWEVVA
+932 CVPAEWDYWEVVA
-944 RSQDDDNAY
+944 RNQDDDSAY

-958 MGVLPPNHMRYA
+958 MRVLPPDHMQYA
-970 IERLVAC
+970 IERLAAC

-987 SLSIRSAKQE
+987 SLSIRSARQE

-1003 TVDVLIGLLHVAC
+1003 TADVLIGLLHIAC
-1016 TQESVK
+1016 TQESAK
-1022 ISSLSFEVGQVLDH
+1022 ISSLSYEVGQVLDH
-1036 IVELKADRVDVARL
+1036 IVELKAGQVDVARL
-1050 ELLLYPLIGNYRE
+1050 ELLLYPLIGHYRE
-1063 PVVLHRTLA
+1063 PIVLHRTLA

-1085 HHDKTMLGLDRSA
+1085 HRDKTMLGMDRSA
-1098 SFRRAMSALN
+1098 SFRVAMSSLN

-1118 DGKLDAVVMQ
+1118 DGELDVAVMQ
-1128 RWVDAARQGL
+1128 QWVDAARQGL
-1138 AAAELSDIG
+1138 AVADLSDVG

-1159 EDENGTWPLPAV
+1159 EDENGMWPLPAV
-1171 CTLIDEVGSKNLD
+1171 CELIDEVGSDNLD
-1184 EGFIAGMCRGL
+1184 EGFIAGTCRGL
-1195 MSSVRGVYDGGQQE
+1195 MSSVRGIYDGGQQE

-1216 HALSK
+1216 RALSR

-1234 KKAANRYEERAIQE
+1234 KKAADQYEDRATE
-1248 DDQAEARQDA
+1248 KDEQALVRQDA

>member
-1 MKNPELITADDLNS
+1 MKNPELITADDLNV
-15 WPDNDARDAQ
+15 WPDKDARDAQ

-38 TPGVSAVSARAG
+38 TPGVSAVSVRAG
-50 NGVNEPGYDGFA
+50 NGVSEPGYDGVA
-62 QLDEAVSVLPSG
+62 QSDGTVSVLPPG
-74 SLRFEFGTNKDISTK
+74 SLLLEFGTNKDIGAK
-89 ASKDYRKRSK
+89 ATDDYRKRVK

-115 WSGKDKWLEERRSEG
+115 WTGKDKWLEKRRREG

-147 ETSPS
+147 EISPS
-152 SHYWLSEHLGKQ
+152 SHYWISEHLGKQ

-216 ADWRND
+216 ADWRDD
-222 CLAFIYASLAAD
+222 CLAFIYASLVAD
-234 GEDELSA
+234 AKDELSA
-241 LDRSVIIVKSSGA
+241 LDQSVIIVKSVGA
-254 WNRIARQTGKSILIP
+254 WNRITRQTGKSILIP

-308 RPDVQTLLNDC
+308 RPDVQSLLNDC

-342 ALTRDAAIQTPMWA
+342 VLTRDAAIQTPMWA

-366 LTLVGAWNANNDK
+366 LTLVGVWNANNDK

-493 SMDGDGALSG
+493 SMDGDGVLSG
-503 KLKDSVVAIT
+503 KLRESVDDIT
-513 NQLLNQAVGDDS
+513 SQLLNQAVGDDS
-525 GRVWNLIGPRLRY
+525 GRIWNLIGPRLRY
-538 LAEAAPQKFIDV
+538 LAEAAPQQFIDV
-550 TINNLKQDASSL
+550 TINNLKQDSSSL

-575 GDPWFHPHLLC
+575 GDPWFYPHLLW

-594 EEYFDDAI
+594 EEYFDDAV
-602 ECLALLAANPADDK
+602 ECLALLAANRADDK

-624 SLAAILCGWAN
+624 SLTAVLCGWAN
-635 FTTFPSG
+635 FTTVPSD
-642 ERLAALDIVKR
+642 ERLAALDSVKR

-659 WDLLFALWP
+659 WDVLFALWP
-668 DCSAVITPPATPHFR
+668 DYSTVITPPATPRFR
-683 ADWCPLT
+683 TDWCPLT
-690 DAPVL
+690 DKPVK
-695 RRDWNV
+695 REERSSFFQ
-701 YRNGLV
+701 GLV

-720 LNQLV
+720 LKRLV

-741 DYLGEL
+741 DYLDEL
-747 ALSTEY
+747 AFSTEY
-753 NDDDRYV
+753 NDDDRYL
-760 VWNALCQLATSH
+760 VWHTLRQLATSH
-772 YHHRASEWSLPEEE
+772 YHHRAAEWSLPEEE

-807 YLFDH
+807 YLFNH
-812 TPGLLDCAL
+812 NPGMLDCAL
-821 HRDIDNYD
+821 HRDLDDYD
-829 QKVEARRQEALSEI
+829 QIVEQRRQDALSKILSVPQKLDDLEI
-843 LADPQAIDDLALFAS
+843 LAS
-858 RADASLVLGWMLA
+858 RAVASWLLGQMLA
-871 DRQELNFWDIAHWVD
+871 DRQELNFWDIAHWAD
-886 SSDSK
+886 SSDRK
-891 LTAVV
+891 LVTVM
-896 DGYLYRA
+896 DGYLCRS
-903 LRQRGASWLQDVL
+903 LDQRGASWLQAVL
-916 DDPRLTASQR
+916 DDSRLTAAQR
-926 AAVLLR
+926 AAVLR
-932 VPAQLDCWEVVA
+932 CVPAEWDYWEVVA
-944 RSQDDDNAY
+944 RNQDDDSAY

-958 MGVLPPNHMRYA
+958 MRVLPPGHMQYA

-997 GVKTDL
+997 GITTDL
-1003 TVDVLIGLLHVAC
+1003 TAEVLIGLLHIAC

-1022 ISSLSFEVGQVLDH
+1022 ISSLSYEVGQVLDH
-1036 IVELKADRVDVARL
+1036 IVELKADQVDVARL
-1050 ELLLYPLIGNYRE
+1050 ELLFYPLIGDYRE
-1063 PVVLHRTLA
+1063 PIVLHRTLA
-1072 AEPHLFVRLMEVA
+1072 AEPHLFVRLMEIA
-1085 HHDKTMLGLDRSA
+1085 HRGETMLGMDRSA
-1098 SFRRAMSALN
+1098 SFRVAMSALD
-1108 GWRGCPGMTA
+1108 GWRGCPGMMV
-1118 DGKLDAVVMQ
+1118 DGKLDAAAMRQ
-1128 RWVDAARQGL
+1128 WVEAARQGL
-1138 AAAELSDIG
+1138 AAAELSDKG
-1147 DYEIGRLLANSP
+1147 DHQIGRLLANSP
-1159 EDENGTWPLPAV
+1159 EDENGMWPLPAV
-1171 CTLIDEVGSKNLD
+1171 CELIDELGSDNLD
-1184 EGFIAGMCRGL
+1184 EGFIAGTCRGL
-1195 MSSVRGVYDGGQQE
+1195 MSSVRGIYDGGQQE

-1216 HALSK
+1216 RALSR

-1234 KKAANRYEERAIQE
+1234 KKAADRYEDRATEE
-1248 DDQAEARQDA
+1248 DEQALVRQDA

>member
-1 MKNPELITADDLNS
+1 MKNPELITADYLNS
-15 WPDNDARDAQ
+15 WPDSDARDAQ
-25 ENFPLLIRHLLLN
+25 ENFPRLIRRLLHE
-38 TPGVSAVSARAG
+38 TPGISEVSVRAG
-50 NGVNEPGYDGFA
+50 NGVSAPGYDGVA
-62 QLDEAVSVLPSG
+62 QLDKAASVLPSG
-74 SLRFEFGTNKDISTK
+74 SLRFELGTNKDIGTK
-89 ASKDYRKRSK
+89 ASKDYRKRAN
-99 QDDAASHVFV
+99 QNDAAGYVFV

-152 SHYWLSEHLGKQ
+152 SHYWISEHLGKQ

-216 ADWRND
+216 ADWRDD

-234 GEDELSA
+234 AENQLDA
-241 LDRSVIIVKSSGA
+241 LDQSVIIVKSSAA
-254 WNRIARQTGKSILIP
+254 WNRIARQPGRSILIP
-269 AVDGAETKPA
+269 AFDDADKQLA
-279 IDNGHYVIKIVD
+279 LDNGHHVLQIVD
-291 REQVVYG
+291 REQVALR
-298 KVDVKLPRVS
+298 DPDLQLLRVS
-308 RPDVQTLLNDC
+308 RPDVQVLLSDC
-319 GIKFQKANRLAGLA
+319 GVNFQKAGYLAGLA

-342 ALTRDAAIQTPMWA
+342 ALTRDASIRRPVWA
-356 TDTSASMLAA
+356 TDANAPMLAA
-366 LTLVGAWNANNDK
+366 LTLVGAWDTENEK
-379 DTQAIAEL
+379 DRQAIAAL
-387 VGSDYDTVTS
+387 VRSDYDTVTS
-397 LCQQRAGGND
+397 LCQKRSGGND
-407 PVMSRSGS
+407 PVMSQSGS
-415 AWRFASLE
+415 VWRFASLE
-423 EAFRCLSSKII
+423 EAYRCLSSKIT
-434 DGVVERWKQITLDVL
+434 DGVIKRWKQMTLDVL

-456 GLNPLEKVEQQ
+456 GLNALEKVEQQ
-467 LNQPTSQVQYSEELK
+467 FNHPMSQIQYSEELK
-482 SGIARSLAMVG
+482 SGIARSLSMLG
-493 SMDGDGALSG
+493 SMDGDGVLSG
-503 KLKDSVVAIT
+503 KLRDNVVDIA

-525 GRVWNLIGPRLRY
+525 GRVWNLMAPRLPS
-538 LAEAAPQKFIDV
+538 LAEAAPQQFVDIV
-550 TINNLKQDASSL
+550 INNLEQDSFSL

-575 GDPWFHPHLLC
+575 GDPWFHPHLLW

-594 EEYFDDAI
+594 EEYFDDAV
-602 ECLALLAANPADDK
+602 ECLALLAANRADDK

-635 FTTFPSG
+635 FTTVPSG
-642 ERLAALDIVKR
+642 ERLAALDSVKR

-668 DCSAVITPPATPHFR
+668 DYSAVITPPATPHFR

-690 DAPVL
+690 DKPVKWEE
-695 RRDWNV
+695 RSSFFH
-701 YRNGLV
+701 GLV

-720 LNQLV
+720 LKRLI
-725 NHINRGIM
+725 NHINRGVM
-733 PEDRAKII
+733 PEDRAQII
-741 DYLGEL
+741 DYLSEL
-747 ALSTEY
+747 ALSAEY
-753 NDDDRYV
+753 NDDDRYL
-760 VWNALCQLATSH
+760 VWRTVRELAAKHS
-772 YHHRASEWSLPEEE
+772 HHRAEWSLPEEE

-807 YLFDH
+807 YLFNHD
-812 TPGLLDCAL
+812 PGLLDCAL
-821 HRDIDNYD
+821 HRDIDDYD

-843 LADPQAIDDLALFAS
+843 LAGPQKLDDLEILAS
-858 RADASLVLGWMLA
+858 RAVASWVLGQMLA

-896 DGYLYRA
+896 DAYLYRA
-903 LRQRGASWLQDVL
+903 LRQRGASWLQAVL
-916 DDPRLTASQR
+916 DDSRLTASQR
-926 AAVLLR
+926 AAVLRR

-997 GVKTDL
+997 GVTTDL
-1003 TVDVLIGLLHVAC
+1003 TADVLIGLLHIAC
-1016 TQESVK
+1016 TQESAK
-1022 ISSLSFEVGQVLDH
+1022 ISSLSYEVGKVLDY
-1036 IVELKADRVDVARL
+1036 IVELKADQVDIARL
-1050 ELLLYPLIGNYRE
+1050 ELLLYPLLGHYRE
-1063 PVVLHRTLA
+1063 STTLNRILA
-1072 AEPHLFVRLMEVA
+1072 TEASLFVKLMEVA
-1085 HHDKTMLGLDRSA
+1085 HRGETMLGMDRSA
-1098 SFRRAMSALN
+1098 SFRIAMSVLD

-1118 DGKLDAVVMQ
+1118 DGELDIAIMRQ
-1128 RWVDAARQGL
+1128 WVEAARQVL
-1138 AAAELSDIG
+1138 ATATLSDIA
-1147 DYEIGRLLANSP
+1147 DYEIGKLLANSP
-1159 EDENGTWPLPAV
+1159 EDKDGAWPLPAV
-1171 CTLIDEVGSKNLD
+1171 CEVIDEVGNENFD

>member
-1 MKNPELITADDLNS
+1 MKNPELIAADDLNS
-15 WPDNDARDAQ
+15 WPDNSAHDAQ
-25 ENFPLLIRHLLLN
+25 ENFPRLIRHLLHE
-38 TPGVSAVSARAG
+38 TPGISEVSVRAG
-50 NGVNEPGYDGFA
+50 NGVSAPGYDGIA
-62 QLDEAVSVLPSG
+62 QLDKAASVLPSG
-74 SLRFEFGTNKDISTK
+74 SLRFELGTNKDIGTK
-89 ASKDYRKRSK
+89 ASKDYRKRAK
-99 QDDAASHVFV
+99 QNDAASHVFV

-152 SHYWLSEHLGKQ
+152 SHYWISEHLGKQ

-234 GEDELSA
+234 AEDELSV
-241 LDRSVIIVKSSGA
+241 LDQSVIIVKSVGV
-254 WNRIARQTGKSILIP
+254 WNRIALQAGKSILIP
-269 AVDGAETKPA
+269 AFDGAEQQPA
-279 IDNGHYVIKIVD
+279 LNNGHHVLQIVD
-291 REQVVYG
+291 RGQIPLEKTALQ
-298 KVDVKLPRVS
+298 LPRVS
-308 RPDVQTLLNDC
+308 RPDVQLLLNGC
-319 GIKFQKANRLAGLA
+319 GVNFQQAGYLAGLA

-342 ALTRDAAIQTPMWA
+342 ALTRNTAIQTPAWA
-356 TDTSASMLAA
+356 TDTSAPMLAA
-366 LTLVGAWNANNDK
+366 LTLVGAWDANNDK
-379 DTQAIAEL
+379 DTRAIAAL
-387 VGSDYDTVTS
+387 AGGDYDTVTS
-397 LCQQRAGGND
+397 LCQQRADGND
-407 PVMSRSGS
+407 PVMSHSGS
-415 AWRFASLE
+415 VWRFASLE
-423 EAFRCLSSKII
+423 EAFRCLSSKITDDVI
-434 DGVVERWKQITLDVL
+434 ERWKQMTLDVL
-449 GEANPSY
+449 SEVNPSY
-456 GLNPLEKVEQQ
+456 GLDPLEKVEQQ

-503 KLKDSVVAIT
+503 KLRESVVDIT

-538 LAEAAPQKFIDV
+538 LAEAAPQQFIDV
-550 TINNLKQDASSL
+550 IIDNLEQDSSSL

-575 GDPWFHPHLLC
+575 GDPWFHPHLLW

-594 EEYFDDAI
+594 EEYFDDAV
-602 ECLALLAANPADDK
+602 ECLALLAANRADDK

-635 FTTFPSG
+635 FTTVPSG
-642 ERLAALDIVKR
+642 ERLAALDSVKR

-668 DCSAVITPPATPHFR
+668 DYSAVITPPATPHFR

-690 DAPVL
+690 DKPVKWEE
-695 RRDWNV
+695 RSFFFH
-701 YRNGLV
+701 GLV

-720 LNQLV
+720 LKRLI

-741 DYLGEL
+741 DYLDEL
-747 ALSTEY
+747 ASSTEFS
-753 NDDDRYV
+753 DDDRYL
-760 VWNALCQLATSH
+760 VWRTVRELAAKHS
-772 YHHRASEWSLPEEE
+772 HHRAEWSLPEEE

-807 YLFDH
+807 YLFNH
-812 TPGLLDCAL
+812 NPGLLDCAL
-821 HRDIDNYD
+821 HRDIDDYD

-843 LADPQAIDDLALFAS
+843 LAGSQKLDDLEILAS
-858 RADASLVLGWMLA
+858 RAVASWVLGQMLA

-896 DGYLYRA
+896 DGYLYRV

-926 AAVLLR
+926 AAVLRR

-977 GRAWDAIDSV
+977 GRAWDAIVSV
-987 SLSIRSAKQE
+987 SSSIQSAKQE
-997 GVKTDL
+997 GDATDL
-1003 TVDVLIGLLHVAC
+1003 TADVLIGLLNVALARDL
-1016 TQESVK
+1016 SWNH
-1022 ISSLSFEVGQVLDH
+1022 SLSDEVGKVLDH
-1036 IVELKADRVDVARL
+1036 LVELKANKRDIVRL
-1050 ELLLYPLIGNYRE
+1050 ELLLYPLLGRNRE
-1063 PVVLHRTLA
+1063 LAVLNHILATDSRIFVKLLEVVHSR
-1072 AEPHLFVRLMEVA
+1072 
-1085 HHDKTMLGLDRSA
+1085 KNMLGLGRIDSYRVARSV
-1098 SFRRAMSALN
+1098 FDD
-1108 GWRGCPGMTA
+1108 WRGCPGMRA
-1118 DGKLDAVVMQ
+1118 DGRFDVMVMR
-1128 RWVDAARQGL
+1128 RWVEAARQGL
-1138 AAAELSDIG
+1138 AVADLSDIG
-1147 DYEIGRLLANSP
+1147 DYEIGRVLANSP
-1159 EDENGTWPLPAV
+1159 ENSAGEWPLPAV
-1171 CTLIDEVGSKNLD
+1171 CALIDEVGSRNLD

-1234 KKAANRYEERAIQE
+1234 KKAANRYEERAVEE

>member
-1 MKNPELITADDLNS
+1 MKNSELITANDLNS

-25 ENFPLLIRHLLLN
+25 ENFPRLIRHLLLN
-38 TPGVSAVSARAG
+38 TPGVSAVSVRAG
-50 NGVNEPGYDGFA
+50 NGVSVPGYDGVA

-74 SLRFEFGTNKDISTK
+74 SLRFEFGTNKDIGTK

-99 QDDAASHVFV
+99 QDDTASHVFI

-115 WSGKDKWLEERRSEG
+115 WSGKDKWLENKRREG

-147 ETSPS
+147 DISTV

-164 PDEAR
+164 PDEAQ

-175 GSFHQATHPELP
+175 GSFHQTTQPELP

-202 RELLAKAPRTITIQ
+202 RELLAEAPRTIPIQ
-216 ADWRND
+216 ADWRDD
-222 CLAFIYASLAAD
+222 CLAFIYASIATD
-234 GEDELSA
+234 VEDELSA
-241 LDRSVIIVKSSGA
+241 LDQSVIIVKSSAA
-254 WNRIARQTGKSILIP
+254 WNRIARQPGRSILIP
-269 AVDGAETKPA
+269 AFDDADKQLA
-279 IDNGHYVIKIVD
+279 LDNGHHVLQIVD
-291 REQVVYG
+291 REQVALR
-298 KVDVKLPRVS
+298 DPDLQLLRVS
-308 RPDVQTLLNDC
+308 RPDVQVLLSDC
-319 GIKFQKANRLAGLA
+319 GVNFQKAGYLAGLA

-342 ALTRDAAIQTPMWA
+342 ALTRDASIRRPVWA
-356 TDTSASMLAA
+356 TDANAPMLAA
-366 LTLVGAWNANNDK
+366 LTLVGAWDTDNEK
-379 DTQAIAEL
+379 DRQAIAAL
-387 VGSDYDTVTS
+387 VRSDYDTVTS
-397 LCQQRAGGND
+397 LCQQRSGGND
-407 PVMSRSGS
+407 PVLSHSGS

-423 EAFRCLSSKII
+423 EAFRCLSSRIT
-434 DGVVERWKQITLDVL
+434 DGVIERWKQMTLDVL

-456 GLNPLEKVEQQ
+456 GLNALEKVEQQ
-467 LNQPTSQVQYSEELK
+467 FNHPTSQVQYSEELK

-503 KLKDSVVAIT
+503 KLRDSAVDIA
-513 NQLLNQAVGDDS
+513 NQLLNQAVEDGT

-538 LAEAAPQKFIDV
+538 LAEAAPQQFIDV
-550 TINNLKQDASSL
+550 IIDNLEQDSSSL

-575 GDPWFHPHLLC
+575 GDPWFHPHLLW

-594 EEYFDDAI
+594 EEYFDDAV
-602 ECLALLAANPADDK
+602 ECLALLAANRADDK

-624 SLAAILCGWAN
+624 SLTAVLCGWAN
-635 FTTFPSG
+635 FTTVPSG
-642 ERLAALDIVKR
+642 DRLAALDSVKR

-659 WDLLFALWP
+659 WDLLFTLWP
-668 DCSAVITPPATPHFR
+668 DCSATITPPATPRFR

-695 RRDWNV
+695 QRDWIA
-701 YRNGLV
+701 YRHGLV
-707 ERALTWSDVTPSN
+707 ERALTWSHMTPSN
-720 LNQLV
+720 LAQLV
-725 NHINRGIM
+725 NHINIAVLSD
-733 PEDRAKII
+733 DRVKII
-741 DYLGEL
+741 DHLGK
-747 ALSTEY
+747 LSSSEEFD
-753 NDDDRYV
+753 DDDRYL
-760 VWNALCQLATSH
+760 VWHTLRQLATSH
-772 YHHRASEWSLPEEE
+772 YHHRASEWSLPEDE

-792 LSDRWKPTSPVLRHL
+792 LSDRWEPTSPVLRHL

-812 TPGLLDCAL
+812 NPGLLDCAL
-821 HRDIDNYD
+821 HRDIDDYD
-829 QKVEARRQEALSEI
+829 QKVETRRQEALSEI
-843 LADPQAIDDLALFAS
+843 LAGPQTIDDFALLAS

-871 DRQELNFWDIAHWVD
+871 DRQELNFWDIAYWAD
-886 SSDSK
+886 SSDRK
-891 LTAVV
+891 LVTVM
-896 DGYLYRA
+896 DGYLCRS
-903 LRQRGASWLQDVL
+903 LDQRGASWLQAVL
-916 DDPRLTASQR
+916 DDSRLTAAQR
-926 AAVLLR
+926 ADVLR
-932 VPAQLDCWEVVA
+932 CVPAEWDYWEVVA
-944 RSQDDDNAY
+944 RNQDDDSAY

-958 MGVLPPNHMRYA
+958 MRVLPPGHMQYA

-1003 TVDVLIGLLHVAC
+1003 TADVLIDLLHVAC
-1016 TQESVK
+1016 TQESAK
-1022 ISSLSFEVGQVLDH
+1022 ISSLSYEAGKVLDYV
-1036 IVELKADRVDVARL
+1036 VELKADQVDILWL
-1050 ELLLYPLIGNYRE
+1050 ELLLYPLVGDYRE
-1063 PVVLHRTLA
+1063 PIVLHRTLA

-1085 HHDKTMLGLDRSA
+1085 HRDKTMLEMDRSA

-1108 GWRGCPGMTA
+1108 GWRGCPGMTT
-1118 DGKLDAVVMQ
+1118 DGELDAVVMQ

-1184 EGFIAGMCRGL
+1184 EGFIAGTCRGL
-1195 MSSVRGVYDGGQQE
+1195 MSSVRGIYDGGQQE

-1216 HALSK
+1216 RALSR
-1221 QIRSTSRHTARLL
+1221 QIRLTSRHTARLL
-1234 KKAANRYEERAIQE
+1234 KKAADRYEDRATEE
-1248 DDQAEARQDA
+1248 DEQALVRQDA

>member
-1 MKNPELITADDLNS
+1 MKNPELITADDLNV
-15 WPDNDARDAQ
+15 WPDKDARDAQ

-50 NGVNEPGYDGFA
+50 NGVNEPGYDGVA
-62 QLDEAVSVLPSG
+62 QSDGTVSVLPPG
-74 SLRFEFGTNKDISTK
+74 SLLFEFGTNKDIGAK
-89 ASKDYRKRSK
+89 ATDDYRKRVK

-115 WSGKDKWLEERRSEG
+115 WRGKEKWLEEYRSKG
-130 KFANVWA
+130 IFADVWA

-147 ETSPS
+147 DVSPV
-152 SHYWLSEHLGKQ
+152 SHYWISEHLGKQ
-164 PDEAR
+164 PDEAQ

-175 GSFHQATHPELP
+175 DSFHQATQPELP
-187 LSMFTAGRESTRDKL
+187 LSMFTAGRESTRDTL
-202 RELLAKAPRTITIQ
+202 RKLLAEAPRTITIQ
-216 ADWRND
+216 ADWHDD

-234 GEDELSA
+234 AENQLDA
-241 LDRSVIIVKSSGA
+241 LDQSVIIVKSSGV
-254 WNRIARQTGKSILIP
+254 WNRIARQAGKSILIP
-269 AVDGAETKPA
+269 AFDGAETKPA

-308 RPDVQTLLNDC
+308 RPDVQSLLNDC
-319 GIKFQKANRLAGLA
+319 GINFQKANHLAGLA

-342 ALTRDAAIQTPMWA
+342 ALTRDAAIQMPMWA
-356 TDTSASMLAA
+356 TDDSAPMLAA
-366 LTLVGAWNANNDK
+366 LTLVGAWDTNNDK
-379 DTQAIAEL
+379 DKRAIAAL

-407 PVMSRSGS
+407 PVMSHSGS

-423 EAFRCLSSKII
+423 EAFRCLSSKIT
-434 DGVVERWKQITLDVL
+434 DGVVERWKQLALDVL
-449 GEANPSY
+449 GEVNPSY
-456 GLNPLEKVEQQ
+456 GLNPLEKFAQQ

-493 SMDGDGALSG
+493 SMDGDGVLSG
-503 KLKDSVVAIT
+503 KLKDSVVVIT

-525 GRVWNLIGPRLRY
+525 GRIWNLIGPRLRY
-538 LAEAAPQKFIDV
+538 LAEAAPQQFIDV
-550 TINNLKQDASSL
+550 TINNLRQDSSSL

-575 GDPWFHPHLLC
+575 SDPWFHPHLLW

-594 EEYFDDAI
+594 EEYFDDAV
-602 ECLALLAANPADDK
+602 ECLALLAANRADDK

-624 SLAAILCGWAN
+624 SLTAILCGWVN
-635 FTTFPSG
+635 FTTVPSG
-642 ERLAALDIVKR
+642 ERLAALDSIKR
-653 ISSPVG
+653 MSSSVG

-668 DCSAVITPPATPHFR
+668 DWTTITPPRTPRFR

-695 RRDWNV
+695 QCDWV
-701 YRNGLV
+701 EYRHGLV
-707 ERALTWSDVTPSN
+707 ERALSWSDVTTSN
-720 LNQLV
+720 LKRLV
-725 NHINRGIM
+725 DHINRGIM
-733 PEDRAKII
+733 SEDRAKII

-747 ALSTEY
+747 ASSTEFS
-753 NDDDRYV
+753 DDDRYF
-760 VWNALCQLATSH
+760 VWRTVRELAAKHS
-772 YHHRASEWSLPEEE
+772 HHRAEWSLPEEE

-807 YLFDH
+807 YLFNH
-812 TPGLLDCAL
+812 NPGLLDCAL
-821 HRDIDNYD
+821 HRDIDDYD

-843 LADPQAIDDLALFAS
+843 LAGPQAIDDLALLAS
-858 RADASLVLGWMLA
+858 RAVASFVLGWMLA
-871 DRQELNFWDIAHWVD
+871 DRQELNFWDIAYWAD
-886 SSDSK
+886 SSDRK
-891 LTAVV
+891 LVSV
-896 DGYLYRA
+896 MDGYLCRS
-903 LRQRGASWLQDVL
+903 LDQRGASWLQAVL
-916 DDPRLTASQR
+916 DDSRLTAAQR
-926 AAVLLR
+926 AAVLR
-932 VPAQLDCWEVVA
+932 CAPAEWDYWEVVA
-944 RSQDDDNAY
+944 RNQDDDSAY

-958 MGVLPPNHMRYA
+958 MRVLPPDHMQYA

-1003 TVDVLIGLLHVAC
+1003 TADVLIGLLHVAC
-1016 TQESVK
+1016 TQKSVK
-1022 ISSLSFEVGQVLDH
+1022 ISSLSYEVGQVLDH
-1036 IVELKADRVDVARL
+1036 IVELKADQVDVARL
-1050 ELLLYPLIGNYRE
+1050 ELLLYPLIGDYRE
-1063 PVVLHRTLA
+1063 SIVLHRTLA
-1072 AEPHLFVRLMEVA
+1072 TEPHLFVRLMEVA
-1085 HHDKTMLGLDRSA
+1085 HRDKTMLGMDRSA
-1098 SFRRAMSALN
+1098 SFRRAMSVLD

-1118 DGKLDAVVMQ
+1118 DGELDAVVMQ
-1128 RWVDAARQGL
+1128 QWVDAARQGL

-1184 EGFIAGMCRGL
+1184 EGFIAGTCRGL
-1195 MSSVRGVYDGGQQE
+1195 MSSVRGIYDGGQQE

-1234 KKAANRYEERAIQE
+1234 KKAADRYKDRAKEEDE
-1248 DDQAEARQDA
+1248 QALARQDA

>member
-1 MKNPELITADDLNS
+1 MKNSELITANDLNS

-25 ENFPLLIRHLLLN
+25 ENFPRLIRHLLLN
-38 TPGVSAVSARAG
+38 TPGVSAVSVRAG
-50 NGVNEPGYDGFA
+50 NGVSAPGYDGVA

-74 SLRFEFGTNKDISTK
+74 SLRFEFGTNKDIDTK
-89 ASKDYRKRSK
+89 ASKDYRKRAK
-99 QDDAASHVFV
+99 QDDAANYVFV

-115 WSGKDKWLEERRSEG
+115 WSGKDKWLEKRRREG

-147 ETSPS
+147 DVSPV
-152 SHYWLSEHLGKQ
+152 SHYWISGHLGCQ
-164 PDEAR
+164 PDDAQ
-169 TLEQWW
+169 TLEHWW
-175 GSFHQATHPELP
+175 NAFHRATQPELP
-187 LSMFTAGRESTRDKL
+187 LSMFMAGRESTRDKL
-202 RELLAKAPRTITIQ
+202 RELLAEVPQTIPIQ
-216 ADWRND
+216 ADWRDD

-234 GEDELSA
+234 AEDRLNT
-241 LDRSVIIVKSSGA
+241 LDQSVIIVKSSAA
-254 WNRIARQTGKSILIP
+254 WNRIARQPGRSILIP
-269 AVDGAETKPA
+269 AFDDAETKPA
-279 IDNGHYVIKIVD
+279 IDNGHHVIKIVD

-298 KVDVKLPRVS
+298 KVDVELPRVS
-308 RPDVQTLLNDC
+308 RPDVQSLLNDC
-319 GIKFQKANRLAGLA
+319 GVNFQKAGYFAGLA

-342 ALTRDAAIQTPMWA
+342 ALTRDASIRRPVWA
-356 TDTSASMLAA
+356 TDANAPMLAA
-366 LTLVGAWNANNDK
+366 LTLVGAWDTDNEK
-379 DTQAIAEL
+379 DTQAIAAL

-407 PVMSRSGS
+407 PVMSQSGS

-423 EAFRCLSSKII
+423 EAFRCLSAKIT
-434 DGVVERWKQITLDVL
+434 DGVIGRWKQMTLDVL

-456 GLNPLEKVEQQ
+456 GLNPIEKFAQQ
-467 LNQPTSQVQYSEELK
+467 LNQPMSQIQYSEELK
-482 SGIARSLAMVG
+482 SGIARSLSMLG
-493 SMDGDGALSG
+493 SMDGYDAQSRKLISSAAEVVNRLLS
-503 KLKDSVVAIT
+503 
-513 NQLLNQAVGDDS
+513 QAVKDDT
-525 GRVWNLIGPRLRY
+525 GRVWNLIAPRLPS
-538 LAEAAPQKFIDV
+538 LAEAAPQQFVDVIID
-550 TINNLKQDASSL
+550 NLEQDSSSL

-575 GDPWFHPHLLC
+575 GDPWFHPHLLW

-602 ECLALLAANPADDK
+602 ECLTLLAANRADDK

-635 FTTFPSG
+635 FTTVSSG
-642 ERLAALDIVKR
+642 ERLAALDSIKR
-653 ISSPVG
+653 MSSSVG

-668 DCSAVITPPATPHFR
+668 DWTTITPTRTPRFR

-695 RRDWNV
+695 QCDWV
-701 YRNGLV
+701 EYRHGLV
-707 ERALTWSDVTPSN
+707 ERALSWSGMTASN
-720 LNQLV
+720 LERLV
-725 NHINRGIM
+725 NHINRGILS
-733 PEDRAKII
+733 EDRTKII

-747 ALSTEY
+747 ASSTEFS
-753 NDDDRYV
+753 DDDRYF
-760 VWNALCQLATSH
+760 VWRTVRELAAKHS
-772 YHHRASEWSLPEEE
+772 HHRAEWSLPEEE

-807 YLFDH
+807 YLFNHD
-812 TPGLLDCAL
+812 PGLLDCAL
-821 HRDIDNYD
+821 HRDIDDYD

-843 LADPQAIDDLALFAS
+843 LAGLQKLDDLEILAS
-858 RADASLVLGWMLA
+858 RAVASWVLGQMLA
-871 DRQELNFWDIAHWVD
+871 DRQELDFWDIAHWVD

-926 AAVLLR
+926 AAVLR
-932 VPAQLDCWEVVA
+932 CVPAEWDYWEVVA
-944 RSQDDDNAY
+944 RNQDDDNAY

-958 MGVLPPNHMRYA
+958 MRVLPPDHMRYA

-997 GVKTDL
+997 GITTDL
-1003 TVDVLIGLLHVAC
+1003 TTDVLIGLLHIAC
-1016 TQESVK
+1016 TQESAK
-1022 ISSLSFEVGQVLDH
+1022 ISSLSYEVSQVLDH
-1036 IVELKADRVDVARL
+1036 IVELKADQVDVARL
-1050 ELLLYPLIGNYRE
+1050 EILFYPLIGHYRE
-1063 PVVLHRTLA
+1063 PIVLHHTLA
-1072 AEPHLFVRLMEVA
+1072 TESHLFVRLMEVA
-1085 HHDKTMLGLDRSA
+1085 HRGEAMLGLDRSA
-1098 SFRRAMSALN
+1098 SFRIAMSVLN

-1118 DGKLDAVVMQ
+1118 DGKFDAAVMQ
-1128 RWVDAARQGL
+1128 QWVETARKGL

-1171 CTLIDEVGSKNLD
+1171 CTLIEEVRSENLD

-1209 HESAQRY
+1209 REHAQRY
-1216 HALSK
+1216 RRWSK
-1221 QIRSTSRHTARLL
+1221 QIRSTSRHAARLL
-1234 KKAANRYEERAIQE
+1234 GKAAERYEEQAARE
-1248 DDQAEARQDA
+1248 DEQAVARQDEV
-1258 L
+1258 

>member
-1 MKNPELITADDLNS
+1 MKNPELITADDLNV
-15 WPDNDARDAQ
+15 WPDKDARDAQ

-38 TPGVSAVSARAG
+38 TPGVSAVSVRAG
-50 NGVNEPGYDGFA
+50 NGVSAHGYDGIA
-62 QLDEAVSVLPSG
+62 QLDEPVSVLPSG
-74 SLRFEFGTNKDISTK
+74 SLRFEFGTNKDIDTK
-89 ASKDYRKRSK
+89 ASKDYRKRAK
-99 QDDAASHVFV
+99 QDDAANYVFV

-115 WSGKDKWLEERRSEG
+115 WSGKDKWLEKRRREG

-147 ETSPS
+147 DVSPV
-152 SHYWLSEHLGKQ
+152 SHYWISGHLGCQ
-164 PDEAR
+164 PDDAQ
-169 TLEQWW
+169 TLEHWW
-175 GSFHQATHPELP
+175 NAFHRATQPELP
-187 LSMFTAGRESTRDKL
+187 LSMFMAGRESTRDKL
-202 RELLAKAPRTITIQ
+202 RELLAEVPQTIPIQ
-216 ADWRND
+216 ADWRDD

-234 GEDELSA
+234 AEDRLNT
-241 LDRSVIIVKSSGA
+241 LDQSVIIVKSSAA
-254 WNRIARQTGKSILIP
+254 WNRIARQPGRSILIP
-269 AVDGAETKPA
+269 AFDDAETKPA
-279 IDNGHYVIKIVD
+279 IDNGHHVIKIVD

-298 KVDVKLPRVS
+298 KVDVELPRVS
-308 RPDVQTLLNDC
+308 RPDVQSLLNDC
-319 GIKFQKANRLAGLA
+319 GVNFQKAGYFAGLA

-342 ALTRDAAIQTPMWA
+342 ALTRDASIRRPVWA
-356 TDTSASMLAA
+356 TDANAPMLAA
-366 LTLVGAWNANNDK
+366 LTLVGAWDTDNEK
-379 DTQAIAEL
+379 DTQAIAAL

-407 PVMSRSGS
+407 PVMSQSGS

-423 EAFRCLSSKII
+423 EAFRCLSAKIT
-434 DGVVERWKQITLDVL
+434 DGVIGRWKQMTLDVL

-456 GLNPLEKVEQQ
+456 GLNPIEKFAQQ
-467 LNQPTSQVQYSEELK
+467 LNQPMSQIQYSEELK
-482 SGIARSLAMVG
+482 SGIARSLSMLG
-493 SMDGDGALSG
+493 SMDGYDAQSRKLISSAAEVVNRLLS
-503 KLKDSVVAIT
+503 
-513 NQLLNQAVGDDS
+513 QAVKDDT
-525 GRVWNLIGPRLRY
+525 GRVWNLIAPRLPS
-538 LAEAAPQKFIDV
+538 LAEAAPQQFVDVIID
-550 TINNLKQDASSL
+550 NLEQDSSSL

-575 GDPWFHPHLLC
+575 GDPWFHPHLLW

-602 ECLALLAANPADDK
+602 ECLTLLAANRADDK

-635 FTTFPSG
+635 FTTVSSG
-642 ERLAALDIVKR
+642 ERLAALDSIKR
-653 ISSPVG
+653 MSSSVG

-668 DCSAVITPPATPHFR
+668 DWTTITPTRTPRFR

-695 RRDWNV
+695 QCDWV
-701 YRNGLV
+701 EYRHGPV
-707 ERALTWSDVTPSN
+707 ERALSWSGMTASN
-720 LNQLV
+720 LERLV
-725 NHINRGIM
+725 NHINRGILS
-733 PEDRAKII
+733 EDRTKII

-747 ALSTEY
+747 ASSTEFS
-753 NDDDRYV
+753 DDDRYF
-760 VWNALCQLATSH
+760 VWRTVRELAAKHS
-772 YHHRASEWSLPEEE
+772 HHRAEWSLPEEE

-807 YLFDH
+807 YLFNHD
-812 TPGLLDCAL
+812 PGLLDCAL
-821 HRDIDNYD
+821 HRDIDDYD

-843 LADPQAIDDLALFAS
+843 LAGLQKLDDLEILAS
-858 RADASLVLGWMLA
+858 RAVASWVLGQMLA
-871 DRQELNFWDIAHWVD
+871 DRQELDFWDIAHWVD

-926 AAVLLR
+926 AAVLR
-932 VPAQLDCWEVVA
+932 CVPAEWDYWEVVA
-944 RSQDDDNAY
+944 RNQDDDNAY

-958 MGVLPPNHMRYA
+958 MRVLPPDHMRYA

-997 GVKTDL
+997 GITTDL
-1003 TVDVLIGLLHVAC
+1003 TTDVLIGLLHIAC
-1016 TQESVK
+1016 TQESAK
-1022 ISSLSFEVGQVLDH
+1022 ISSLSYEVSQVLDH
-1036 IVELKADRVDVARL
+1036 IVELKADQVDVARL
-1050 ELLLYPLIGNYRE
+1050 EILFYPLIGHYRE
-1063 PVVLHRTLA
+1063 PIVLHHTLA
-1072 AEPHLFVRLMEVA
+1072 TESHLFVRLMEVA
-1085 HHDKTMLGLDRSA
+1085 HRGEAMLGLDRSA
-1098 SFRRAMSALN
+1098 SFRIAMSVLN

-1118 DGKLDAVVMQ
+1118 DGKFDAAVMQ
-1128 RWVDAARQGL
+1128 QWVETARKGL

-1171 CTLIDEVGSKNLD
+1171 CTLIEEVRSENLD

-1209 HESAQRY
+1209 REHAQRY
-1216 HALSK
+1216 RALSK

-1234 KKAANRYEERAIQE
+1234 GKAAERYEEQAARE
-1248 DDQAEARQDA
+1248 DEQAVARQDEV
-1258 L
+1258 

>member
-1 MKNPELITADDLNS
+1 MKNPELITGDDLNS

-25 ENFPLLIRHLLLN
+25 ENFPRLFRKLLHE
-38 TPGVSAVSARAG
+38 TPGVSAVSVRAG
-50 NGVNEPGYDGFA
+50 NGVSAPGYDGFA

-109 FATPRR
+109 FVTPRR
-115 WSGKDKWLEERRSEG
+115 WSGKDKWLETSRSEG
-130 KFANVWA
+130 VFADVWA

-152 SHYWLSEHLGKQ
+152 SLYWISEHLGKQ
-164 PDEAR
+164 PDEAQ
-169 TLEQWW
+169 TLEHWW
-175 GSFHQATHPELP
+175 NAFHRATQPELP

-216 ADWRND
+216 ADWRDD
-222 CLAFIYASLAAD
+222 CLAFIYASLAA
-234 GEDELSA
+234 GAEDELSA
-241 LDRSVIIVKSSGA
+241 LDQSVIIVKSSAA
-254 WNRIARQTGKSILIP
+254 WNRIARQPGRSILIP

-279 IDNGHYVIKIVD
+279 IDNGHHVIKIVD

-308 RPDVQTLLNDC
+308 RPDVQSLLNDC
-319 GIKFQKANRLAGLA
+319 GVNFQKAGYLAGLA

-342 ALTRDAAIQTPMWA
+342 ALTRDAAIQMPMWA
-356 TDTSASMLAA
+356 TDTSAPMLAA
-366 LTLVGAWNANNDK
+366 LTLVGVWDTNNDK
-379 DTQAIAEL
+379 DTQAIAAL

-397 LCQQRAGGND
+397 LCQQRADGND
-407 PVMSRSGS
+407 PVMSRSSS
-415 AWRFASLE
+415 AWQFASLE
-423 EAFRCLSSKII
+423 EAFRCLSSKITDDVI
-434 DGVVERWKQITLDVL
+434 ERWKQMTLDVL
-449 GEANPSY
+449 SEANPSY

-467 LNQPTSQVQYSEELK
+467 LNHPTSRIQYSEELK

-493 SMDGDGALSG
+493 SMDGDGVLSG
-503 KLKDSVVAIT
+503 KLRESVGDIT

-538 LAEAAPQKFIDV
+538 LAEAAPQQFIDV
-550 TINNLKQDASSL
+550 IIDNLEQDSSSL

-575 GDPWFHPHLLC
+575 DDPWFYPHLLW

-594 EEYFDDAI
+594 EEYFDDVV
-602 ECLALLAANPADDK
+602 ECLALLAANRADDK

-624 SLAAILCGWAN
+624 SLTAVLCGWAN
-635 FTTFPSG
+635 FTTVPSV
-642 ERLAALDIVKR
+642 ERIAALDSVKQL
-653 ISSPVG
+653 SSPVG

-668 DCSAVITPPATPHFR
+668 NCSATITPPATPRFR

-695 RRDWNV
+695 QRDWIA
-701 YRNGLV
+701 YRHGLV
-707 ERALTWSDVTPSN
+707 ERALTWSDMTPSN
-720 LNQLV
+720 LAQLV
-725 NHINRGIM
+725 NHINIAVLLD
-733 PEDRAKII
+733 DRAKII
-741 DYLGEL
+741 DYLGK
-747 ALSTEY
+747 LSLSEEFD
-753 NDDDRYV
+753 DDDRYL
-760 VWNALCQLATSH
+760 VWHALRQLATSH

-807 YLFDH
+807 YLFNHD
-812 TPGLLDCAL
+812 PGLLDCAL
-821 HRDIDNYD
+821 HRDIDDYD

-843 LADPQAIDDLALFAS
+843 LSMPQKLDDLDVLAS
-858 RADASLVLGWMLA
+858 RAAASWLLGQMLA

-1184 EGFIAGMCRGL
+1184 EGFIAGTCRGL
-1195 MSSVRGVYDGGQQE
+1195 MSSVRGIYDGGQQE

-1221 QIRSTSRHTARLL
+1221 QIRLTSRHTARLL
-1234 KKAANRYEERAIQE
+1234 KKAADRYEKRATEE
-1248 DDQAEARQDA
+1248 DEQAVTRQDE

>member
-1 MKNPELITADDLNS
+1 MKNSELITANDLNS

-25 ENFPLLIRHLLLN
+25 ENFPRLIRHLLLN
-38 TPGVSAVSARAG
+38 TPGVSAVSVRAG
-50 NGVNEPGYDGFA
+50 NGVSAPGYDGVA

-74 SLRFEFGTNKDISTK
+74 SLRFEFGTNKDIGTK

-99 QDDAASHVFV
+99 QDDTASHVFI

-115 WSGKDKWLEERRSEG
+115 WSGKDKWLENKRRQG

-147 ETSPS
+147 DISPV
-152 SHYWLSEHLGKQ
+152 SHYWISEHLGRQ
-164 PDEAR
+164 PDDAQ

-175 GSFHQATHPELP
+175 NNFHQVTQLELP
-187 LSMFTAGRESTRDKL
+187 LSMFTAGREPNRDTL
-202 RELLAKAPRTITIQ
+202 RELLAEAPRTITIQ
-216 ADWRND
+216 ADWRDD

-234 GEDELSA
+234 AEDELSA
-241 LDRSVIIVKSSGA
+241 LDQSVIIVKSVGV
-254 WNRIARQTGKSILIP
+254 WNRISRQAGKSILIP
-269 AVDGAETKPA
+269 AFDGAEQQPA
-279 IDNGHYVIKIVD
+279 LNNGHHVLQIVD
-291 REQVVYG
+291 RGQIPLEKTALQ
-298 KVDVKLPRVS
+298 LPRVS
-308 RPDVQTLLNDC
+308 RPDVQLLLNGCDVN
-319 GIKFQKANRLAGLA
+319 FQQAGYLAGLA

-342 ALTRDAAIQTPMWA
+342 ALTRDFEIRTPAWA
-356 TDTSASMLAA
+356 TDTSAPMLAA
-366 LTLVGAWNANNDK
+366 LTLVGAWDANNDK
-379 DTQAIAEL
+379 DTRAIAAL
-387 VGSDYDTVTS
+387 AGGDYDTVTS
-397 LCQQRAGGND
+397 LCQQRADGND
-407 PVMSRSGS
+407 PVMSHSGS
-415 AWRFASLE
+415 VWRFASLE
-423 EAFRCLSSKII
+423 EAFRCLSSKITDDVI
-434 DGVVERWKQITLDVL
+434 ERWKQMTLDVL
-449 GEANPSY
+449 SEVNPSY

-503 KLKDSVVAIT
+503 KLRESVVDIT

-538 LAEAAPQKFIDV
+538 LAEAAPQQFIDV
-550 TINNLKQDASSL
+550 TIENLEHDSSSL

-575 GDPWFHPHLLC
+575 GDPWFHPHLLW

-594 EEYFDDAI
+594 EEYFDDAV
-602 ECLALLAANPADDK
+602 ECLALLAANRADDK

-624 SLAAILCGWAN
+624 SLTAILCGWAN
-635 FTTFPSG
+635 FTTVPSD
-642 ERLAALDIVKR
+642 ERLAALDSVKR

-659 WDLLFALWP
+659 WDVLFALWP
-668 DCSAVITPPATPHFR
+668 DYSAVITPPATPRFR
-683 ADWCPLT
+683 TDWCPLT
-690 DAPVL
+690 DKPVK
-695 RRDWNV
+695 REERSSFFQ
-701 YRNGLV
+701 GLV
-707 ERALTWSDVTPSN
+707 ERALTWGDVTPSN
-720 LNQLV
+720 LKRLV

-741 DYLGEL
+741 DYLDEL
-747 ALSTEY
+747 AFSTEY
-753 NDDDRYV
+753 NDDDRYL
-760 VWNALCQLATSH
+760 VWRTVRELAAKHS
-772 YHHRASEWSLPEEE
+772 HHRAEWSLPEEE
-786 VDRLLE
+786 VNRFLE

-807 YLFDH
+807 YLFNH
-812 TPGLLDCAL
+812 NPGMLDCAL
-821 HRDIDNYD
+821 HRDLDDYD
-829 QKVEARRQEALSEI
+829 QIVEQRRQDALSEI
-843 LADPQAIDDLALFAS
+843 LSVPQKLDDLEALALRVVES
-858 RADASLVLGWMLA
+858 RVLGWMLA
-871 DRQELNFWDIAHWVD
+871 DRQELNFWDIAYWAD
-886 SSDSK
+886 SSDRK
-891 LTAVV
+891 LVTVM
-896 DGYLYRA
+896 DGYLCRS
-903 LRQRGASWLQDVL
+903 LDQRGASWLQAVL
-916 DDPRLTASQR
+916 DDSRLTAVQR
-926 AAVLLR
+926 AAVLR
-932 VPAQLDCWEVVA
+932 CVPAEWEYWEVVA
-944 RSQDDDNAY
+944 RNQDDDSAY

-958 MGVLPPNHMRYA
+958 MRVLPPDHMQYA

-1003 TVDVLIGLLHVAC
+1003 TADVLIGLLHVAC

-1022 ISSLSFEVGQVLDH
+1022 ISSSSYEVGQVLDH
-1036 IVELKADRVDVARL
+1036 IVELNANQVDVARL
-1050 ELLLYPLIGNYRE
+1050 EILFYRLIGDYRE
-1063 PVVLHRTLA
+1063 PIVLHRTLA

-1085 HHDKTMLGLDRSA
+1085 HRGDTMLGMDRSA
-1098 SFRRAMSALN
+1098 SFRIATSVLN

-1118 DGKLDAVVMQ
+1118 DGELDAAVMQ
-1128 RWVDAARQGL
+1128 QWVEAARQGL
-1138 AAAELSDIG
+1138 SVAELSDIG

-1195 MSSVRGVYDGGQQE
+1195 MLSVRGVYDGGQQE

-1234 KKAANRYEERAIQE
+1234 GKAAERCEEQAGRE
-1248 DDQAEARQDA
+1248 DEQALARQDE

>member
-1 MKNPELITADDLNS
+1 MKNPELITADDLNV
-15 WPDNDARDAQ
+15 WPDKDARDAQ

-50 NGVNEPGYDGFA
+50 NGVNEPGYDGVA
-62 QLDEAVSVLPSG
+62 QSDGTVSVLPPG
-74 SLRFEFGTNKDISTK
+74 SLLFEFGTNKDIGAK
-89 ASKDYRKRSK
+89 ATDDYRKRVK

-115 WSGKDKWLEERRSEG
+115 WRGKEKWLEEYRSKG
-130 KFANVWA
+130 IFADVWA

-147 ETSPS
+147 DVSPV
-152 SHYWLSEHLGKQ
+152 SHYWISEHLGKQ
-164 PDEAR
+164 PDEAQ

-175 GSFHQATHPELP
+175 DSFHQATQPELP
-187 LSMFTAGRESTRDKL
+187 LSMFTAGRESTRDTL
-202 RELLAKAPRTITIQ
+202 RKLLAEAPRTITIQ
-216 ADWRND
+216 ADWRDD

-234 GEDELSA
+234 AENQLDA
-241 LDRSVIIVKSSGA
+241 LDQSVIIVKSSGV
-254 WNRIARQTGKSILIP
+254 WNRIARQAGKSILIP
-269 AVDGAETKPA
+269 AFDGAETKPA

-308 RPDVQTLLNDC
+308 RPDVQSLLNDC
-319 GIKFQKANRLAGLA
+319 GINLQKANHLAGLA

-342 ALTRDAAIQTPMWA
+342 ALTRDAAIQMPMWA
-356 TDTSASMLAA
+356 TEDSAPMLAA
-366 LTLVGAWNANNDK
+366 LTLVGAWDTNNDK
-379 DTQAIAEL
+379 DKRAIAAL

-407 PVMSRSGS
+407 PVMSHSGS

-423 EAFRCLSSKII
+423 EAFRCLSSKIT
-434 DGVVERWKQITLDVL
+434 DGVIERWKQMTLDVL
-449 GEANPSY
+449 SEVNPSY

-503 KLKDSVVAIT
+503 KLRESVVDIT
-513 NQLLNQAVGDDS
+513 NQLLNRAVGDDS

-550 TINNLKQDASSL
+550 MINNLRQDASSL

-575 GDPWFHPHLLC
+575 DDPWFYPHLLW

-594 EEYFDDAI
+594 EEYFDDAV

-635 FTTFPSG
+635 FTTVPSG
-642 ERLAALDIVKR
+642 ERLAALDSIKR
-653 ISSPVG
+653 MSSSVG

-668 DCSAVITPPATPHFR
+668 DWTTITPTRTPRFR

-695 RRDWNV
+695 QCDWV
-701 YRNGLV
+701 EYRHGLV
-707 ERALTWSDVTPSN
+707 ERALSWSGMTASN
-720 LNQLV
+720 LERLV
-725 NHINRGIM
+725 NHINRGILS
-733 PEDRAKII
+733 EDRTKII
-741 DYLGEL
+741 DHLGEL
-747 ALSTEY
+747 ASSTEFS
-753 NDDDRYV
+753 DDDRYF
-760 VWNALCQLATSH
+760 VWRTVRELAAKHS
-772 YHHRASEWSLPEEE
+772 HHRAEWSLPEEE

-807 YLFDH
+807 YLFNHD
-812 TPGLLDCAL
+812 PGLLDCAL
-821 HRDIDNYD
+821 HRDIDDYD

-843 LADPQAIDDLALFAS
+843 LAGPQAIDDLALLAS
-858 RADASLVLGWMLA
+858 RAVASLVLGWMLA
-871 DRQELNFWDIAHWVD
+871 DRRELNFWDIAYWTD
-886 SSDSK
+886 SSDRK
-891 LTAVV
+891 LVTVM
-896 DGYLYRA
+896 DGYLCRS
-903 LRQRGASWLQDVL
+903 LDQRGASWLQAVL
-916 DDPRLTASQR
+916 DDSRLTAAQR
-926 AAVLLR
+926 AAVLR
-932 VPAQLDCWEVVA
+932 CVPAEWDYWEVVA

-953 WQTAE
+953 WKTAE
-958 MGVLPPNHMRYA
+958 MRVLPPNRMRYA

-997 GVKTDL
+997 GVTTDL
-1003 TVDVLIGLLHVAC
+1003 TADVLIGLLHVAC

-1022 ISSLSFEVGQVLDH
+1022 ISSLSYEVGQVLDH
-1036 IVELKADRVDVARL
+1036 IVELKADHVDVARL
-1050 ELLLYPLIGNYRE
+1050 ELLLYPLVGYYRE
-1063 PVVLHRTLA
+1063 PIVLHCTLA
-1072 AEPHLFVRLMEVA
+1072 TEPHLFIRLMEVA
-1085 HHDKTMLGLDRSA
+1085 RRDKTMLGMDRSA
-1098 SFRRAMSALN
+1098 SFRMATSVLN

-1118 DGKLDAVVMQ
+1118 DGKFDAAVMQ
-1128 RWVDAARQGL
+1128 QWVDAARQGL
-1138 AAAELSDIG
+1138 AAAELSDLG

-1159 EDENGTWPLPAV
+1159 EHENGMWPLPAV
-1171 CTLIDEVGSKNLD
+1171 CELIDEVGSDNLD

-1209 HESAQRY
+1209 REHAQRY
-1216 HALSK
+1216 RTWSK

-1234 KKAANRYEERAIQE
+1234 DKAVERYEEQAGRE
-1248 DDQAEARQDA
+1248 DEQALARQDE

>member
-15 WPDNDARDAQ
+15 WPDSDARDAQ
-25 ENFPLLIRHLLLN
+25 ENFPRLIRRLLHE
-38 TPGVSAVSARAG
+38 TPGISEVSVRAG
-50 NGVNEPGYDGFA
+50 NGVSAPGYDGVA
-62 QLDEAVSVLPSG
+62 QSDETVSVLPAG
-74 SLRFEFGTNKDISTK
+74 SLVFEFGTDKRIGSK

-99 QDDAASHVFV
+99 QNDAASHVFV
-109 FATPRR
+109 FVTPRR
-115 WSGKDKWLEERRSEG
+115 WSDKDKWLETQRSEG
-130 KFANVWA
+130 KFANVSA

-152 SHYWLSEHLGKQ
+152 SRYWISEHLGKQ
-164 PDEAR
+164 PDKAR

-187 LSMFTAGRESTRDKL
+187 LSMFIAGRESTRDKL

-216 ADWRND
+216 ADWRDD

-234 GEDELSA
+234 AENQLDA
-241 LDRSVIIVKSSGA
+241 LDQSVIIVKSVGV
-254 WNRIARQTGKSILIP
+254 WNRIARQAGKSVLIP
-269 AVDGAETKPA
+269 AVDGVETKLA
-279 IDNGHYVIKIVD
+279 IDNGHHVIKIVD

-298 KVDVKLPRVS
+298 KVDVELPRVS
-308 RPDVQTLLNDC
+308 RPDVQSLLNDC
-319 GIKFQKANRLAGLA
+319 GVNFQKAGYLAGLA

-342 ALTRDAAIQTPMWA
+342 ALTRDAAIQMPTWA
-356 TDTSASMLAA
+356 TDASAPMLAA
-366 LTLVGAWNANNDK
+366 LTLVGAWDANNDK
-379 DTQAIAEL
+379 DTQAIAAL

-423 EAFRCLSSKII
+423 EAFLCLSSKIT
-434 DGVVERWKQITLDVL
+434 DGVVERWKQLALDVL
-449 GEANPSY
+449 CEANPSY

-467 LNQPTSQVQYSEELK
+467 FNQPTSQVQYSEELK

-493 SMDGDGALSG
+493 SMDGDGVLSG
-503 KLKDSVVAIT
+503 KLRESVDDIT

-538 LAEAAPQKFIDV
+538 LAEAAPQQFIDV
-550 TINNLKQDASSL
+550 TIENLEHDSSSL

-575 GDPWFHPHLLC
+575 GDPWFHPHLLW

-594 EEYFDDAI
+594 EEYFDGAV
-602 ECLALLAANPADDK
+602 ECLALLAANRADDK

-624 SLAAILCGWAN
+624 SLAAVLCGWAN
-635 FTTFPSG
+635 FTTVPFG
-642 ERLAALDIVKR
+642 ERLAALDSVKR
-653 ISSPVG
+653 ISATVG

-668 DCSAVITPPATPHFR
+668 DYSAVITPPATPRFR

-690 DAPVL
+690 DKPVKWEE
-695 RRDWNV
+695 RSSFFH
-701 YRNGLV
+701 GLV

-720 LNQLV
+720 LKRLI
-725 NHINRGIM
+725 NHINRGILS
-733 PEDRAKII
+733 EDRTKII
-741 DYLGEL
+741 DHLGK
-747 ALSTEY
+747 LSSSEEFD
-753 NDDDRYV
+753 DDDRYL
-760 VWNALCQLATSH
+760 VWHTLRQLATSH
-772 YHHRASEWSLPEEE
+772 YHHRAAEWSLPEEE

-807 YLFDH
+807 YLFNHD
-812 TPGLLDCAL
+812 PGLLDCAL
-821 HRDIDNYD
+821 HRDIDDYD

-843 LADPQAIDDLALFAS
+843 LAGPQAIDDLALLAS
-858 RADASLVLGWMLA
+858 RAIASLVLGWMLA
-871 DRQELNFWDIAHWVD
+871 DRQELNFWDIAYWAD
-886 SSDSK
+886 SSDRK
-891 LTAVV
+891 LVTVM
-896 DGYLYRA
+896 DGYLCRS
-903 LRQRGASWLQDVL
+903 LDQRGASWLQAVL
-916 DDPRLTASQR
+916 DDSRLTAAQR
-926 AAVLLR
+926 AAVLR
-932 VPAQLDCWEVVA
+932 CVPAEWDYWEVVA
-944 RSQDDDNAY
+944 RNQDDDSAY

-958 MGVLPPNHMRYA
+958 MRVLPPDHMQYA

-977 GRAWDAIDSV
+977 GRAWDAINSV

-1003 TVDVLIGLLHVAC
+1003 TADVLIDLLHVAC

-1022 ISSLSFEVGQVLDH
+1022 ISSLSYEVGQVLDH
-1036 IVELKADRVDVARL
+1036 IVELKADQVDVARL
-1050 ELLLYPLIGNYRE
+1050 ELLLYPLIGDYRV
-1063 PVVLHRTLA
+1063 PIVLHHTLA
-1072 AEPHLFVRLMEVA
+1072 TESHLFVRLMEVA
-1085 HHDKTMLGLDRSA
+1085 HRGETMLGLDRSV
-1098 SFRRAMSALN
+1098 SFRIAMSVLD

-1118 DGKLDAVVMQ
+1118 DGEIDTVVMQ
-1128 RWVDAARQGL
+1128 QWVETARQGL

-1147 DYEIGRLLANSP
+1147 DYGIGRLLANSP

-1171 CTLIDEVGSKNLD
+1171 CELIDEVGSDNLD

-1209 HESAQRY
+1209 HESGQRY
-1216 HALSK
+1216 RALSK
-1221 QIRSTSRHTARLL
+1221 QICSTSRHTARLL
-1234 KKAANRYEERAIQE
+1234 KKAADRYKDRAKEEDE
-1248 DDQAEARQDA
+1248 QALARQDA

>member
-1 MKNPELITADDLNS
+1 MKNPELIAADDLNS
-15 WPDNDARDAQ
+15 WPDNSAHDAQ
-25 ENFPLLIRHLLLN
+25 ENFPRLIRHLLHE
-38 TPGVSAVSARAG
+38 TPGISEVSVRAG
-50 NGVNEPGYDGFA
+50 NGVSAPGYDGIA
-62 QLDEAVSVLPSG
+62 QLDKAASVLPSG
-74 SLRFEFGTNKDISTK
+74 SLRFELGTNKDIGTK
-89 ASKDYRKRSK
+89 ASKDYRKRAK
-99 QDDAASHVFV
+99 QNDAASHVFV

-152 SHYWLSEHLGKQ
+152 SHYWISEHLGKQ

-234 GEDELSA
+234 AEDELSV
-241 LDRSVIIVKSSGA
+241 LDQSVIIVKSVGV
-254 WNRIARQTGKSILIP
+254 WNRIARQAGKSILIP
-269 AVDGAETKPA
+269 AFDGAEQQPA
-279 IDNGHYVIKIVD
+279 LNNGHHVLQIVD
-291 REQVVYG
+291 RGQIPLEKTALQ
-298 KVDVKLPRVS
+298 LPRVS
-308 RPDVQTLLNDC
+308 RPDVQLLLNGC
-319 GIKFQKANRLAGLA
+319 GVNFQQAGYLAGLA

-342 ALTRDAAIQTPMWA
+342 ALTRNTAIQTPAWA
-356 TDTSASMLAA
+356 TDTSAPMLAA
-366 LTLVGAWNANNDK
+366 LTLVGAWDANNDK
-379 DTQAIAEL
+379 DTRAIAAL
-387 VGSDYDTVTS
+387 AGGDYDTVTS
-397 LCQQRAGGND
+397 LCQQRADGND
-407 PVMSRSGS
+407 PVMSHSGS
-415 AWRFASLE
+415 VWRFASLE
-423 EAFRCLSSKII
+423 EAFRCLSSKITDDVI
-434 DGVVERWKQITLDVL
+434 ERWKQMTLDVL
-449 GEANPSY
+449 SEVNPSY
-456 GLNPLEKVEQQ
+456 GLDPLEKVEQQ

-503 KLKDSVVAIT
+503 KLRESVVDIT

-538 LAEAAPQKFIDV
+538 LAEAAPQQFIDV
-550 TINNLKQDASSL
+550 IIDNLEQDSSSL

-575 GDPWFHPHLLC
+575 GDPWFHPHLLW

-594 EEYFDDAI
+594 EEYFDDAV
-602 ECLALLAANPADDK
+602 ECLALLAANRADDK

-635 FTTFPSG
+635 FTTVPSG
-642 ERLAALDIVKR
+642 ERLAALDSVKR

-668 DCSAVITPPATPHFR
+668 DYSAVITPPATPHFR

-690 DAPVL
+690 DKPVKWEE
-695 RRDWNV
+695 RSFFFH
-701 YRNGLV
+701 GLV

-720 LNQLV
+720 LKRLI

-741 DYLGEL
+741 DYLDEL
-747 ALSTEY
+747 ASSTEFS
-753 NDDDRYV
+753 DDDRYL
-760 VWNALCQLATSH
+760 VWRTVRELAAKHS
-772 YHHRASEWSLPEEE
+772 HHRAEWSLPEEE

-807 YLFDH
+807 YLFNH
-812 TPGLLDCAL
+812 NPGLLDCAL
-821 HRDIDNYD
+821 HRDIDDYD

-843 LADPQAIDDLALFAS
+843 LAGSQKLDDLEILAS
-858 RADASLVLGWMLA
+858 RAVASWVLGQMLA

-896 DGYLYRA
+896 DGYLYRV

-926 AAVLLR
+926 AAVLRR

-970 IERLVAC
+970 IERLVAY
-977 GRAWDAIDSV
+977 GRAWDAIVSV
-987 SLSIRSAKQE
+987 SSSIQSAKQE
-997 GVKTDL
+997 GDATDL
-1003 TVDVLIGLLHVAC
+1003 TADVLIGLLNVALARDL
-1016 TQESVK
+1016 SWNH
-1022 ISSLSFEVGQVLDH
+1022 SLSDEVGKVLDH
-1036 IVELKADRVDVARL
+1036 LVELKANKRDIVRL
-1050 ELLLYPLIGNYRE
+1050 ELLLYPLLGRNRE
-1063 PVVLHRTLA
+1063 LAVLNHILATDSRIFVKLLEVVHSR
-1072 AEPHLFVRLMEVA
+1072 
-1085 HHDKTMLGLDRSA
+1085 KNMLGLGRIDSYRVARSV
-1098 SFRRAMSALN
+1098 FDD
-1108 GWRGCPGMTA
+1108 WRGCPGMRA
-1118 DGKLDAVVMQ
+1118 DGRFDVMVMR
-1128 RWVDAARQGL
+1128 RWVEAARQGL
-1138 AAAELSDIG
+1138 AVADLSDIG
-1147 DYEIGRLLANSP
+1147 DYEIGRVLANSP
-1159 EDENGTWPLPAV
+1159 ENSAGEWPLPAV
-1171 CTLIDEVGSKNLD
+1171 CALIDEVGSRNLD

-1234 KKAANRYEERAIQE
+1234 KKAADRYEKRAVEE

>member
-1 MKNPELITADDLNS
+1 MKNPELITADDLNV
-15 WPDNDARDAQ
+15 WPDKDARDAQ

-50 NGVNEPGYDGFA
+50 NGVNEPGYDGVA
-62 QLDEAVSVLPSG
+62 QSDGTVSVLPPG
-74 SLRFEFGTNKDISTK
+74 SLLFEFGTNKDIGAK
-89 ASKDYRKRSK
+89 ATDDYRKRVK

-115 WSGKDKWLEERRSEG
+115 WRGKEKWLEEYRSKG
-130 KFANVWA
+130 IFADVWA

-147 ETSPS
+147 DVSPV
-152 SHYWLSEHLGKQ
+152 SHYWISEHLGKQ
-164 PDEAR
+164 PDEAQ

-175 GSFHQATHPELP
+175 DSFHQATQPELP
-187 LSMFTAGRESTRDKL
+187 LSMFTAGRESTRDTL
-202 RELLAKAPRTITIQ
+202 RKLLAEAPRTIMIQ
-216 ADWRND
+216 ADWRDD

-234 GEDELSA
+234 AENQLDA
-241 LDRSVIIVKSSGA
+241 LDQSVIIVKSSGV
-254 WNRIARQTGKSILIP
+254 WNRIARQAGKSILIP
-269 AVDGAETKPA
+269 AFDGAETKPA

-308 RPDVQTLLNDC
+308 RPDVQSLLNDC
-319 GIKFQKANRLAGLA
+319 GINFQKANHLAGLA

-342 ALTRDAAIQTPMWA
+342 ALTRDAAIQMPMWA
-356 TDTSASMLAA
+356 TDDSAPMLAA
-366 LTLVGAWNANNDK
+366 LTLVGAWDTNNDK
-379 DTQAIAEL
+379 DKRAIAAL

-407 PVMSRSGS
+407 PVMSHSGS

-423 EAFRCLSSKII
+423 EAFRCLSSKIT
-434 DGVVERWKQITLDVL
+434 DGVVERWKQLALDVL
-449 GEANPSY
+449 GEVNPSY
-456 GLNPLEKVEQQ
+456 GLNPLEKFAQQ

-493 SMDGDGALSG
+493 SMDGDGVLSG
-503 KLKDSVVAIT
+503 KLKDSVVVIT
-513 NQLLNQAVGDDS
+513 NQLLNRAVGDDS

-538 LAEAAPQKFIDV
+538 LAEAAPQQFIDV
-550 TINNLKQDASSL
+550 TINNLRQDSSSL

-575 GDPWFHPHLLC
+575 SDPWFHPHLLW

-594 EEYFDDAI
+594 EEYFDDAV
-602 ECLALLAANPADDK
+602 ECLALLAANRADDK

-624 SLAAILCGWAN
+624 SLTAILCGWVN
-635 FTTFPSG
+635 FTTVPSG
-642 ERLAALDIVKR
+642 ERLAALDSIKR
-653 ISSPVG
+653 MSSSVG

-668 DCSAVITPPATPHFR
+668 DWTTITPPRTPRFR

-695 RRDWNV
+695 QCDWV
-701 YRNGLV
+701 EYRHGLV
-707 ERALTWSDVTPSN
+707 ERALSWSDVTTSN
-720 LNQLV
+720 LKRLV
-725 NHINRGIM
+725 DHINRGIM
-733 PEDRAKII
+733 SEDRAKII

-747 ALSTEY
+747 ASSTEFS
-753 NDDDRYV
+753 DDDRYF
-760 VWNALCQLATSH
+760 VWRTVRELAAKHS
-772 YHHRASEWSLPEEE
+772 HHRAEWSLPEEE

-807 YLFDH
+807 YLFNHD
-812 TPGLLDCAL
+812 PGLLDCAL
-821 HRDIDNYD
+821 HRDIDDYD
-829 QKVEARRQEALSEI
+829 QKVEARRQEAISEI
-843 LADPQAIDDLALFAS
+843 LAGPQAIDDLALLAS
-858 RADASLVLGWMLA
+858 RAVASFVLGWMLA
-871 DRQELNFWDIAHWVD
+871 DRQELNFWDIAYWAD
-886 SSDSK
+886 SSDRK
-891 LTAVV
+891 LVSV
-896 DGYLYRA
+896 MDGYLCRS
-903 LRQRGASWLQDVL
+903 LDQRGASWLQAVL
-916 DDPRLTASQR
+916 DDSRLTAAQR
-926 AAVLLR
+926 AAVLR
-932 VPAQLDCWEVVA
+932 CAPAEWDYWEVVA
-944 RSQDDDNAY
+944 RNQDDDSAY

-958 MGVLPPNHMRYA
+958 MRVLPPDHMQYA

-1003 TVDVLIGLLHVAC
+1003 TADVLIGLLHIAC
-1016 TQESVK
+1016 TQESAK
-1022 ISSLSFEVGQVLDH
+1022 ISSLSYEVGQVVDH
-1036 IVELKADRVDVARL
+1036 IVELNANQVDVARL
-1050 ELLLYPLIGNYRE
+1050 EILFYRLIGDYRE
-1063 PVVLHRTLA
+1063 PTVLHHTLA
-1072 AEPHLFVRLMEVA
+1072 TEPHLFVRLMEVA
-1085 HHDKTMLGLDRSA
+1085 HRGETMLGMDRSA
-1098 SFRRAMSALN
+1098 SFRIAMSALN

-1118 DGKLDAVVMQ
+1118 DGELDAVVMKQ
-1128 RWVDAARQGL
+1128 WVDAARQGL

-1184 EGFIAGMCRGL
+1184 EGFIAGTCRGL

-1234 KKAANRYEERAIQE
+1234 KKAADRYKDRAKEEDE
-1248 DDQAEARQDA
+1248 QALARQDA

>member
-1 MKNPELITADDLNS
+1 MKNPELITADDLNV
-15 WPDNDARDAQ
+15 WPDKNARDAQ

-50 NGVNEPGYDGFA
+50 NGVNEPGYDGVA
-62 QLDEAVSVLPSG
+62 QSDGTVSVLPPG
-74 SLRFEFGTNKDISTK
+74 SLLFEFGTNKDIGTK
-89 ASKDYRKRSK
+89 ASKDYRKRAK
-99 QDDAASHVFV
+99 QNDAASHVFV

-115 WSGKDKWLEERRSEG
+115 WSGKDKWLEEQRSEG

-152 SHYWLSEHLGKQ
+152 SHYWISEHLGKQ

-216 ADWRND
+216 ADWRDD

-234 GEDELSA
+234 AEDERSA
-241 LDRSVIIVKSSGA
+241 LDQSVIIVKSVGV
-254 WNRIARQTGKSILIP
+254 WNRISRQAGKSILIP
-269 AVDGAETKPA
+269 AFDGAEQQPA
-279 IDNGHYVIKIVD
+279 LNNGHHVLQIVD
-291 REQVVYG
+291 RRQIPLEKTARQ
-298 KVDVKLPRVS
+298 LPRVS
-308 RPDVQTLLNDC
+308 RPDVQLLLNAC
-319 GIKFQKANRLAGLA
+319 GVNFQQAGYLAGLA

-342 ALTRDAAIQTPMWA
+342 ALTRDASIRRPVWA
-356 TDTSASMLAA
+356 TDANAPMLAA
-366 LTLVGAWNANNDK
+366 LTLVGAWDTDNEK
-379 DTQAIAEL
+379 DTQAIAAL

-397 LCQQRAGGND
+397 LCQQRADGND

-423 EAFRCLSSKII
+423 EAFLCLSSKIT
-434 DGVVERWKQITLDVL
+434 DGVVERWKQLALDVL

-467 LNQPTSQVQYSEELK
+467 FNQPTSQVQYSEELK

-493 SMDGDGALSG
+493 SMDGDGVLSG
-503 KLKDSVVAIT
+503 KLRKSVDDIT

-538 LAEAAPQKFIDV
+538 LAEAAPQQFIDV
-550 TINNLKQDASSL
+550 TIENLEHDSSSL

-575 GDPWFHPHLLC
+575 GDPWFHPHLLW

-594 EEYFDDAI
+594 EKYFDDAI

-635 FTTFPSG
+635 FTTVPSG
-642 ERLAALDIVKR
+642 ERLAALDSIKR
-653 ISSPVG
+653 MSSSVG
-659 WDLLFALWP
+659 WDILFALWP
-668 DCSAVITPPATPHFR
+668 DCSATITPPATPRFR

-695 RRDWNV
+695 QCDWV
-701 YRNGLV
+701 EYRHGLV
-707 ERALTWSDVTPSN
+707 ERALSWRGMTASN
-720 LNQLV
+720 LERLV
-725 NHINRGIM
+725 NHINRGILS
-733 PEDRAKII
+733 EDRTKII

-747 ALSTEY
+747 ASSTEFS
-753 NDDDRYV
+753 DDDRYF
-760 VWNALCQLATSH
+760 VWRTVRELAAKHS
-772 YHHRASEWSLPEEE
+772 HHRAEWSLPEEE

-807 YLFDH
+807 YLFNHD
-812 TPGLLDCAL
+812 PGLLDCAL
-821 HRDIDNYD
+821 HRDIDDYD
-829 QKVEARRQEALSEI
+829 QKVEAHRQEALSEI
-843 LADPQAIDDLALFAS
+843 LAGPQKLDDLEILAS
-858 RADASLVLGWMLA
+858 RAVASWVLGQMLA
-871 DRQELNFWDIAHWVD
+871 DRQELDFWDIAYWTD
-886 SSDSK
+886 SSDRK
-891 LTAVV
+891 LVTVM
-896 DGYLYRA
+896 DGYLCRS
-903 LRQRGASWLQDVL
+903 LDQRGASWLQAVL
-916 DDPRLTASQR
+916 DDSRLTAAQR
-926 AAVLLR
+926 AAVLR
-932 VPAQLDCWEVVA
+932 CVPAEWDYWEVVA
-944 RSQDDDNAY
+944 RNQDDDNAY

-958 MGVLPPNHMRYA
+958 MRVLPPDHMRYA
-970 IERLVAC
+970 IGRLVAC

-997 GVKTDL
+997 GITTDL
-1003 TVDVLIGLLHVAC
+1003 TADVLIGLLHIAC
-1016 TQESVK
+1016 TQESAK
-1022 ISSLSFEVGQVLDH
+1022 ISSLSYEVGQVVDH
-1036 IVELKADRVDVARL
+1036 IVELNANQVDVARL
-1050 ELLLYPLIGNYRE
+1050 EILFYRLIGDYRE
-1063 PVVLHRTLA
+1063 PIVLHRTLA
-1072 AEPHLFVRLMEVA
+1072 TVPHLFVRIMEVA
-1085 HHDKTMLGLDRSA
+1085 HRGETMLGMDRSA
-1098 SFRRAMSALN
+1098 SFRIAMSALN
-1108 GWRGCPGMTA
+1108 GWRGCPGMTT
-1118 DGKLDAVVMQ
+1118 DGELDAAVMQ
-1128 RWVDAARQGL
+1128 QWVDAVRQGL

-1147 DYEIGRLLANSP
+1147 DYEIGSLLANSP
-1159 EDENGTWPLPAV
+1159 EDEEGAWPLPAV
-1171 CTLIDEVGSKNLD
+1171 CALIDEAGSRNLD

-1216 HALSK
+1216 HALSR
-1221 QIRSTSRHTARLL
+1221 QIRLTSRHTARLL
-1234 KKAANRYEERAIQE
+1234 KKAADRYEKRAVEE

>member
-1 MKNPELITADDLNS
+1 MKNPELITADDLNV
-15 WPDNDARDAQ
+15 WPDKDARDAQ

-50 NGVNEPGYDGFA
+50 NGVNEPGYDGVA
-62 QLDEAVSVLPSG
+62 QSDGTVSVLPPG
-74 SLRFEFGTNKDISTK
+74 SLLFEFGTNKDIGAK
-89 ASKDYRKRSK
+89 ATDDYRKRVK

-115 WSGKDKWLEERRSEG
+115 WRGKEKWLEEYRSKG
-130 KFANVWA
+130 IFADVWA

-147 ETSPS
+147 DVSPV
-152 SHYWLSEHLGKQ
+152 SHYWISEHLGKQ
-164 PDEAR
+164 PDEAQ

-175 GSFHQATHPELP
+175 DSFHQATQPELP
-187 LSMFTAGRESTRDKL
+187 LSMFTAGRESTRDTL
-202 RELLAKAPRTITIQ
+202 RKLLAEAPRTILIQ

-234 GEDELSA
+234 AEDEPSA
-241 LDRSVIIVKSSGA
+241 LDQSVIIVKSSGV
-254 WNRIARQTGKSILIP
+254 WNRIARQAGKSILIP
-269 AVDGAETKPA
+269 AFDGAETKPA

-308 RPDVQTLLNDC
+308 RPDVQSLLNDC
-319 GIKFQKANRLAGLA
+319 GINFQKANHLAGLA

-342 ALTRDAAIQTPMWA
+342 ALTRDAAIQMPMWA
-356 TDTSASMLAA
+356 TDDSAPMLAA
-366 LTLVGAWNANNDK
+366 LTLVGAWDTNNDK
-379 DTQAIAEL
+379 DTQAIAAL

-434 DGVVERWKQITLDVL
+434 DGVVERWKQLALDVL

-467 LNQPTSQVQYSEELK
+467 FNQLTSQVQYSEELK

-493 SMDGDGALSG
+493 SMDGDGVLSG
-503 KLKDSVVAIT
+503 KLKDSVVAIV

-538 LAEAAPQKFIDV
+538 LAEAAPQQFIDV
-550 TINNLKQDASSL
+550 IIDNLEQDSSSL

-575 GDPWFHPHLLC
+575 GDPWFHPHLLW

-594 EEYFDDAI
+594 EEYFDDAV
-602 ECLALLAANPADDK
+602 ECLALLAANRADDK

-624 SLAAILCGWAN
+624 SLTAILCGWAN
-635 FTTFPSG
+635 FTTVPSD
-642 ERLAALDIVKR
+642 ERLAALDSIKR
-653 ISSPVG
+653 MSSSVG

-668 DCSAVITPPATPHFR
+668 DWTTITPPRTPRFR

-695 RRDWNV
+695 QCDWV
-701 YRNGLV
+701 EYRHGLV
-707 ERALTWSDVTPSN
+707 ERALSWSDVTTSN
-720 LNQLV
+720 LKRLV
-725 NHINRGIM
+725 DHINRGIM
-733 PEDRAKII
+733 SEDRAKII

-747 ALSTEY
+747 ASSTEFS
-753 NDDDRYV
+753 DDDRYF
-760 VWNALCQLATSH
+760 VWRTVRELAAKHS
-772 YHHRASEWSLPEEE
+772 HHRAEWSLPEEE

-807 YLFDH
+807 YLFNHD
-812 TPGLLDCAL
+812 PGLLDCAL
-821 HRDIDNYD
+821 HRDIDDYD

-843 LADPQAIDDLALFAS
+843 LAGPQAIDDLALLAS
-858 RADASLVLGWMLA
+858 RAVASFVLGWMLA
-871 DRQELNFWDIAHWVD
+871 DRQELNFWDIAYWAD
-886 SSDSK
+886 SSDRK
-891 LTAVV
+891 LVSV
-896 DGYLYRA
+896 MDGYLCRS
-903 LRQRGASWLQDVL
+903 LDQRGASWLQAVL
-916 DDPRLTASQR
+916 DDSRLTAAQR
-926 AAVLLR
+926 AAVLR
-932 VPAQLDCWEVVA
+932 CAPAEWDYWEVVA
-944 RSQDDDNAY
+944 RNQDDDSAY

-958 MGVLPPNHMRYA
+958 MRVLPPDHMQYA

-1003 TVDVLIGLLHVAC
+1003 TADVLIGLLHVAC
-1016 TQESVK
+1016 TQKSVK
-1022 ISSLSFEVGQVLDH
+1022 ISSLSYEVGQVLDH
-1036 IVELKADRVDVARL
+1036 IVELKADQVDVARL
-1050 ELLLYPLIGNYRE
+1050 ELLLYPLIGDYRE
-1063 PVVLHRTLA
+1063 SIVLHRTLA
-1072 AEPHLFVRLMEVA
+1072 TEPHLFVRLMEVA
-1085 HHDKTMLGLDRSA
+1085 HRDKTMLGMDRSA
-1098 SFRRAMSALN
+1098 SFRRAMSVLD

-1118 DGKLDAVVMQ
+1118 DGELDAVVMQ
-1128 RWVDAARQGL
+1128 QWVDAARQGL

-1184 EGFIAGMCRGL
+1184 EGFIAGTCRGL
-1195 MSSVRGVYDGGQQE
+1195 MSSVRGIYDGGQQE

-1234 KKAANRYEERAIQE
+1234 KKAADRYKDRAKEEDE
-1248 DDQAEARQDA
+1248 QALARQDA

>member
-15 WPDNDARDAQ
+15 WPDSDARDAQ
-25 ENFPLLIRHLLLN
+25 ENFPRLIRRLLHE
-38 TPGVSAVSARAG
+38 TPGISEVSVRAG
-50 NGVNEPGYDGFA
+50 NGVSAPGYDGVA
-62 QLDEAVSVLPSG
+62 QSDETVSVLPAG
-74 SLRFEFGTNKDISTK
+74 SLVFEFGTDKRIGSK

-99 QDDAASHVFV
+99 QNDAASHVFV
-109 FATPRR
+109 FVTPRR
-115 WSGKDKWLEERRSEG
+115 WSDKDKWLETQRSEG
-130 KFANVWA
+130 KFANVSA

-152 SHYWLSEHLGKQ
+152 SRYWISEHLGKQ
-164 PDEAR
+164 PDKAR

-187 LSMFTAGRESTRDKL
+187 LSMFIAGRESTRDKL

-216 ADWRND
+216 ADWRDD

-234 GEDELSA
+234 AENQLDA
-241 LDRSVIIVKSSGA
+241 LDQSVIIVKSVGV
-254 WNRIARQTGKSILIP
+254 WNRIARQAGKSVLIP
-269 AVDGAETKPA
+269 AVDGVETKLA
-279 IDNGHYVIKIVD
+279 IDNGHHVIKIVD

-298 KVDVKLPRVS
+298 KVDVELPRVS
-308 RPDVQTLLNDC
+308 RPDVQSLLNDC
-319 GIKFQKANRLAGLA
+319 GVNFQKAGYLAGLA

-342 ALTRDAAIQTPMWA
+342 ALTRDAAIQMPTWA
-356 TDTSASMLAA
+356 TDASAPMLAA
-366 LTLVGAWNANNDK
+366 LTLVGAWDANNDK
-379 DTQAIAEL
+379 DTQAIAAL

-423 EAFRCLSSKII
+423 EAFLCLSSKIT
-434 DGVVERWKQITLDVL
+434 DGVVERWKQLALDVL
-449 GEANPSY
+449 CEANPSY

-467 LNQPTSQVQYSEELK
+467 FNQPTSQVQYSEELK

-493 SMDGDGALSG
+493 SMDGDGVLSG
-503 KLKDSVVAIT
+503 KLRESVDDIT

-538 LAEAAPQKFIDV
+538 LAEAAPQQFIDV
-550 TINNLKQDASSL
+550 TIENLEHDSSSL

-575 GDPWFHPHLLC
+575 GDPWFHPHLLW

-594 EEYFDDAI
+594 EEYFDGAV
-602 ECLALLAANPADDK
+602 ECLALLAANRADDK

-624 SLAAILCGWAN
+624 SLAAVLCGWAN
-635 FTTFPSG
+635 FTTVPFG
-642 ERLAALDIVKR
+642 ERLAALDSVKR
-653 ISSPVG
+653 ISATVG

-668 DCSAVITPPATPHFR
+668 DYSAVITPPATPRFR

-690 DAPVL
+690 DKPVKWEE
-695 RRDWNV
+695 RSSFFH
-701 YRNGLV
+701 GLV

-720 LNQLV
+720 LKRLI
-725 NHINRGIM
+725 NHINRGILS
-733 PEDRAKII
+733 EDRTKII
-741 DYLGEL
+741 DHLGK
-747 ALSTEY
+747 LSLSEEFD
-753 NDDDRYV
+753 DDDRYL
-760 VWNALCQLATSH
+760 VWHTLRQLATSH
-772 YHHRASEWSLPEEE
+772 YHHRAAEWSLPEEE

-807 YLFDH
+807 YLFNHD
-812 TPGLLDCAL
+812 PGLLDCAL
-821 HRDIDNYD
+821 HRDIDDYD

-843 LADPQAIDDLALFAS
+843 LAGPQAIDDLALLAS
-858 RADASLVLGWMLA
+858 RAIASLVLGWMLA
-871 DRQELNFWDIAHWVD
+871 DRQELNFWDIAYWAD
-886 SSDSK
+886 SSDRK
-891 LTAVV
+891 LVTVM
-896 DGYLYRA
+896 DGYLCRS
-903 LRQRGASWLQDVL
+903 LDQRGASWLQAVL
-916 DDPRLTASQR
+916 DDSRLTAAQR
-926 AAVLLR
+926 AAVLR
-932 VPAQLDCWEVVA
+932 CVPAEWDYWEVVA
-944 RSQDDDNAY
+944 RNQDDDSAY

-958 MGVLPPNHMRYA
+958 MRVLPPDHMQYA

-977 GRAWDAIDSV
+977 GRAWDAINSV

-1003 TVDVLIGLLHVAC
+1003 TADVLIDLLHVAC

-1022 ISSLSFEVGQVLDH
+1022 ISSLSYEVGQVLDH

-1050 ELLLYPLIGNYRE
+1050 ELLLYPLIGDYRV
-1063 PVVLHRTLA
+1063 PIVLHHTLA
-1072 AEPHLFVRLMEVA
+1072 TESHLFVRLMEVA
-1085 HHDKTMLGLDRSA
+1085 HRGETMLGLDRSV
-1098 SFRRAMSALN
+1098 SFRIAMSVLD

-1118 DGKLDAVVMQ
+1118 DGEIDTVVMQ
-1128 RWVDAARQGL
+1128 QWVETARQGL

-1147 DYEIGRLLANSP
+1147 DYGIGRLLANSP

-1171 CTLIDEVGSKNLD
+1171 CELIDEVGSDNLD

-1209 HESAQRY
+1209 HESGQRY
-1216 HALSK
+1216 RALSK
-1221 QIRSTSRHTARLL
+1221 QICSTSRHTARLL
-1234 KKAANRYEERAIQE
+1234 KKAADRYKDRAKEEDE
-1248 DDQAEARQDA
+1248 QALARQDA

>member
-1 MKNPELITADDLNS
+1 MKNPELITADDLNV
-15 WPDNDARDAQ
+15 WPDKDARDAQ

-50 NGVNEPGYDGFA
+50 NGVNEPGYDGVA
-62 QLDEAVSVLPSG
+62 QSDGTVSVLPPG
-74 SLRFEFGTNKDISTK
+74 SLLFEFGTNKDIGAK
-89 ASKDYRKRSK
+89 ATDDYRKRVK

-115 WSGKDKWLEERRSEG
+115 WRGKEKWLEEYRSKG
-130 KFANVWA
+130 IFADVWA

-147 ETSPS
+147 DVSPV
-152 SHYWLSEHLGKQ
+152 SHYWISEHLVKQ
-164 PDEAR
+164 PDEGQ

-175 GSFHQATHPELP
+175 DSFHQATQPELP
-187 LSMFTAGRESTRDKL
+187 LSMFTAGRESTRDTL
-202 RELLAKAPRTITIQ
+202 RKLLAEAPRTITIQ
-216 ADWRND
+216 ADWRDD

-234 GEDELSA
+234 AENQLDA
-241 LDRSVIIVKSSGA
+241 LDQSVIIVKSSGV
-254 WNRIARQTGKSILIP
+254 WNRIARQAGKSILIP
-269 AVDGAETKPA
+269 AFDGAETKPA

-308 RPDVQTLLNDC
+308 RPDVQSLLNDC
-319 GIKFQKANRLAGLA
+319 GINLQKANHLAGLA

-342 ALTRDAAIQTPMWA
+342 ALTRDAAIQMPMWA
-356 TDTSASMLAA
+356 TDDSAPMLAA
-366 LTLVGAWNANNDK
+366 LTLVGAWDTNNDK
-379 DTQAIAEL
+379 DKRAIAAL

-407 PVMSRSGS
+407 PVMSHSGS

-423 EAFRCLSSKII
+423 EAFRCLSSKIT
-434 DGVVERWKQITLDVL
+434 DGVVERWKQLALDVL
-449 GEANPSY
+449 GEVNPSY
-456 GLNPLEKVEQQ
+456 GLNPLEKFAQQ

-493 SMDGDGALSG
+493 SMDGDGVLSG
-503 KLKDSVVAIT
+503 KLKDSVVVIT
-513 NQLLNQAVGDDS
+513 NQLLNRAVGDDS

-538 LAEAAPQKFIDV
+538 LAEAAPQQFIDV
-550 TINNLKQDASSL
+550 TINNLRQDSSSL

-575 GDPWFHPHLLC
+575 SDPWFHPHLLW

-594 EEYFDDAI
+594 EEYFDDAV
-602 ECLALLAANPADDK
+602 ECLALLAANRADDK

-624 SLAAILCGWAN
+624 SLTAILCGWVN
-635 FTTFPSG
+635 FTTVPSG
-642 ERLAALDIVKR
+642 ERLAALDSIKR
-653 ISSPVG
+653 MSSSVG

-668 DCSAVITPPATPHFR
+668 DWTTITPPRTPRFR

-695 RRDWNV
+695 QCDWV
-701 YRNGLV
+701 EYRHGLV
-707 ERALTWSDVTPSN
+707 ERALSWSDVTTSN
-720 LNQLV
+720 LKRLV
-725 NHINRGIM
+725 DHINRGIM
-733 PEDRAKII
+733 SEDRAKII

-747 ALSTEY
+747 ASSTEFS
-753 NDDDRYV
+753 DDDRYF
-760 VWNALCQLATSH
+760 VWRTVRELAAKHS
-772 YHHRASEWSLPEEE
+772 HHRAEWSLPEEE

-807 YLFDH
+807 YLFNHD
-812 TPGLLDCAL
+812 PGLLDCAL
-821 HRDIDNYD
+821 HRDIDDYD

-843 LADPQAIDDLALFAS
+843 LAGPQAIDDLALLAS
-858 RADASLVLGWMLA
+858 RAVASLVLGWMLA
-871 DRQELNFWDIAHWVD
+871 DRQELDFWDIAYWAD
-886 SSDSK
+886 SSDRK
-891 LTAVV
+891 LVTVM
-896 DGYLYRA
+896 DGYLCRS
-903 LRQRGASWLQDVL
+903 LDQRGASWLQAVL
-916 DDPRLTASQR
+916 DDSRLTAAQR
-926 AAVLLR
+926 AAVLR
-932 VPAQLDCWEVVA
+932 CVPAEWDYWEVAA
-944 RSQDDDNAY
+944 RNQDDDSAY

-958 MGVLPPNHMRYA
+958 MRVLPPDHMQYA

-1003 TVDVLIGLLHVAC
+1003 TADVLIGLLHVAC
-1016 TQESVK
+1016 TQKSVK
-1022 ISSLSFEVGQVLDH
+1022 ISSLSYEVGQVLDH
-1036 IVELKADRVDVARL
+1036 IVELKADHVDVARL
-1050 ELLLYPLIGNYRE
+1050 ELLLYPLVGYYRE
-1063 PVVLHRTLA
+1063 PIVLHRTLA
-1072 AEPHLFVRLMEVA
+1072 TEPHLFVRLMEVA
-1085 HHDKTMLGLDRSA
+1085 HRDKTMLGMDRSA
-1098 SFRRAMSALN
+1098 SFRRAMSVLD

-1118 DGKLDAVVMQ
+1118 DGELDAVVMQ
-1128 RWVDAARQGL
+1128 QWVDAARQGL

-1171 CTLIDEVGSKNLD
+1171 CELIDEVGSDNLD

-1216 HALSK
+1216 RALSK
-1221 QIRSTSRHTARLL
+1221 QIRSTSWHTARLL
-1234 KKAANRYEERAIQE
+1234 KKAADRYEERAVEE